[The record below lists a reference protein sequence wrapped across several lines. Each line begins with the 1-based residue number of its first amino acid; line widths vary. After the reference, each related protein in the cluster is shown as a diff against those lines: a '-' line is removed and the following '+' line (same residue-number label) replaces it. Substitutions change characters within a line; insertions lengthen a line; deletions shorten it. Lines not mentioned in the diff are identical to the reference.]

1 MAKVRDPLGNLVETQ
16 EPGKLDTQIVN
27 NKFLDP
33 LGNVV
38 EVEKPI
44 GTNFRF
50 NSTSR
55 KPKEDKEGFIEKYIV
70 DPITAGA
77 AGVGEGAFKLA
88 EGTLSLGT
96 ILVDLGV
103 GSDLTRKVE
112 KYFDDNKILQ
122 ALEDKA
128 DDSWTGTVTSV
139 LTQFGVPGG
148 VALKAANGLIKAR
161 GIGGRLAGKSDF
173 ISRRPNVTKAL
184 LAGVAETA
192 AATSDMGTLGDL
204 IGMGPTQTDDTD
216 DINATGRELAARRL
230 KNKFKFGVEGALG
243 FTLFDNVVFPAGKA
257 LFKNSAPAFTGLL
270 KHVGVNKNNVK
281 FLEFDETLNTN
292 VLKEKS
298 IDEGFQFNKNN
309 ILRWVDKNVLS
320 PFRARGNLPREVFEA
335 NRTKINKL
343 RSVTE
348 RVRVETL
355 DLEKAVQQAID
366 PKIGGTI
373 NQLDKLGMRRREKMM
388 ESIYDFLTSGKFK
401 PKKNVKTGE
410 EIPVFTKELEE
421 GMKEYNIPTELLP
434 YIRNIRGSID
444 NMSDTLAEM
453 PGFTMKNGADFQ
465 NVVANNIG
473 EYMTRS
479 YRLYGSKVERGQWL
493 NTLRNTPEG
502 NEIIGRART
511 YIKNNNPRMSD
522 DAVQLELDNL
532 LAENK
537 ENILGGA
544 ISRVAK
550 FDSEIKKVRQDIPGP
565 LRELLGEVKDPI
577 KQYMR
582 TAAKINTYI
591 ADTNFFNT
599 LLKVGKG
606 KYFFEPPKMLKKK
619 VPEGDIVA
627 EAEALRKPDEVASST
642 TPIGEG
648 GLEFGS
654 TIVSDGPLNG
664 YKTTPE
670 IAKALENISNSKQNA
685 DMLSSLYYKVFLGP
699 KAFTQEAKTTLSPIT
714 HARNVISAAS
724 FTGMNGNFFQNPLRF
739 AEDFKKA
746 YKLVTTRSKSA
757 IESDMGRKYFKNAD
771 EYKEYVKEYTELQEL
786 GIINTSARLGEIT
799 QSLDEVSAGL
809 QNLTEEG
816 KIYTMLRGWGDKTG
830 FNKLRGVAR
839 TAYQAE
845 DDLYKIQNFYSEKR
859 KFTNVY
865 KKEFEKNPEAF
876 AKKYEKEIARVNPT
890 LTKEEALADIM
901 PKPYDMPGEK
911 GLLGES
917 GIDRFVKLKAADTVK
932 NNIPNYD
939 YIGAFGQTLRR
950 LPVGNFVSFPLEIIR
965 TGINTTRQGLKE
977 VLEGNVG
984 MGTTRLA
991 GVATFGLGLGKGL
1004 QEGAQLVAGVSNEQL
1019 NALREYLPEWSKDS
1033 TLIPIKQGN
1042 QLYYI
1047 DFSHTNAYDIL
1058 TQPLRSAMNGFDAAR
1073 DQGQGVLQSFDDGA
1087 IRATSKFL
1095 SPFVE
1100 ESIAFEFMADVFLR
1114 GGESREGRRIWNP
1127 QDSFGNKL
1135 ASTAA
1140 ELLRTASPGSIRQF
1154 ERIYLSGFGK
1164 KDKYNRGYKFLNEA
1178 SGLLGFRIQ
1187 NPFIEDGINFK
1198 VSDNKRALADSKKL
1212 FTSTAYRADATS
1224 GEIVDAYQ
1232 KANDAKLRNDQAL
1245 FKSIQAA
1252 RKLGMSD
1259 REIRKII
1266 GERYSRTEANKL
1278 IRNTF
1283 TPIKVSDFAFERMRE
1298 NSMSRDGSD
1307 VSRSV
1312 RRITNDIYRGLSRTP
1327 IFENPGS
1334 LFENI
1339 INIVPSEPLT
1349 TRPKTADAAPLI
1361 SSAPTTVAPVAP
1373 NVAPLGGTISPGD
1386 RSQLAKS
1393 GDIDITEALVNRG

>member
-1 MAKVRDPLGNLVETQ
+1 MVTATDRFGNPLENIQGSKGT
-16 EPGKLDTQIVN
+16 PIIN
-27 NKFLDP
+27 NKGVDRF
-33 LGNVV
+33 GNPI
-38 EVEKPI
+38 EVEKPM
-44 GTNFRF
+44 GVNFKF
-50 NSTSR
+50 NSTV
-55 KPKEDKEGFIEKYIV
+55 KNPKKEKEEGFIEKYIV

-77 AGVGEGAFKLA
+77 AGVGEGAIKLA
-88 EGTLSLGT
+88 EGTLTLGT
-96 ILVDLGV
+96 ILLDLGV
-103 GSDLTRKVE
+103 GTDVTRKVE

-148 VALKAANGLIKAR
+148 AALKAANVLIKTR
-161 GIGGRLAGKSDF
+161 NIGGKASF
-173 ISRRPNVTKAL
+173 ISRRPNITKAL
-184 LAGVAETA
+184 LAGGAETA

-257 LFKNSAPAFTGLL
+257 LFKGSAPAFTGLL
-270 KHVGVNKNNVK
+270 KHVGVNKNNIK
-281 FLEFDETLNTN
+281 FLEFDPKKNAN

-309 ILRWVDKNVLS
+309 ILRWIDKNVLS
-320 PFRARGNLPREVFEA
+320 PFRARGNLPKEVFEA
-335 NRTKINKL
+335 NREKINKL
-343 RSVTE
+343 RSVAE
-348 RVRVETL
+348 QVRVDTL

-366 PKIGGTI
+366 PRIGGAI

-401 PKKNVKTGE
+401 DKINVKTGAKTPVTTE
-410 EIPVFTKELEE
+410 ELTTA
-421 GMKEYNIPTELLP
+421 MKEFNIPSELLP
-434 YIRNIRGSID
+434 YIQKIRSSID
-444 NMSDTLAEM
+444 GMSDNLAKMDNFTLKDGE
-453 PGFTMKNGADFQ
+453 KFQ
-465 NVVANNIG
+465 KIVAGNIG

-493 NTLRNTPEG
+493 NTLNNTAE
-502 NEIIGRART
+502 GRAIKEKARI
-511 YIKNNNPRMSD
+511 YIKNNNPGMSD
-522 DAVQLELDNL
+522 DMVELELKNL

-537 ENILGGA
+537 ENVLGGA

-550 FDSEIKKVRQDIPGP
+550 FDSEIQKVRQDIPGP

-599 LLKVGKG
+599 LLKKGKG
-606 KYFFEPPKMLKKK
+606 KYFFEPPKVLRKK
-619 VPEGDIVA
+619 VADGDA
-627 EAEALRKPDEVASST
+627 TADDFASST
-642 TPIGEG
+642 VPIGEG

-664 YKTTPE
+664 YRTTPE
-670 IAKALENISNSKQNA
+670 IAKALENISNSRQNA
-685 DMLSSLYYKVFLGP
+685 DTLASLYYKVFLGP

-739 AEDFKKA
+739 AEDMKRA
-746 YKLVTTRSKSA
+746 YKLVTARSKSA

-771 EYKEYVKEYTELQEL
+771 DYKNYVEEYTKLQEL

-799 QSLDEVSAGL
+799 QSLDEISYGL
-809 QNLTEEG
+809 QNLSEEG

-845 DDLYKIQNFYSEKR
+845 DDLYKIQNFYSEQR

-865 KKEFEKNPEAF
+865 QKLYNQNQ
-876 AKKYEKEIARVNPT
+876 AKFIDDYADEIARVNPT
-890 LTKEEALADIM
+890 LTREEALVTM
-901 PKPYDMPGEK
+901 RTKEGF
-911 GLLGES
+911 
-917 GIDRFVKLKAADTVK
+917 DRFIELKAADTVK

-939 YIGAFGQTLRR
+939 YIGAFGQALRR
-950 LPVGNFVSFPLEIIR
+950 LPLGNFVSFPLEIIR
-965 TGINTTRQGLKE
+965 TGVNTTRQGLRE
-977 VLEGNVG
+977 VLDTNTIGI
-984 MGTTRLA
+984 GTTRLA
-991 GVATFGLGLGKGL
+991 GVATFGIALGKGL

-1058 TQPLRSAMNGFDAAR
+1058 TLPLRAAMNGYDAAR
-1073 DQGQGVLQSFDDGA
+1073 DQGQGVIQSFDDA
-1087 IRATSKFL
+1087 VFRAAGKFAA
-1095 SPFVE
+1095 PFVE
-1100 ESIAFEFMADVFLR
+1100 ESIATQFILDVTAR
-1114 GGESREGRRIWNP
+1114 GGQTSTGRRLWNP
-1127 QDSFGNKL
+1127 QDDLGTKVTNTL
-1135 ASTAA
+1135 T
-1140 ELLRTASPGSIRQF
+1140 ELFRTASPGSLAQF
-1154 ERIYLSGFGK
+1154 RRLYLSGFGQ
-1164 KDKYNRGYKFLNEA
+1164 KDQYNRGYKFLNES

-1187 NPFIEDGINFK
+1187 NPFVEDGINFK
-1198 VSDNKRALADSKKL
+1198 ISDNKRAVADSKRL
-1212 FTSTAYRADATS
+1212 FTSVAYRPDATS
-1224 GEIVDAYQ
+1224 AEIVDAYR
-1232 KANDAKLRNDQAL
+1232 KANDAKKRNDQAL
-1245 FKSIQAA
+1245 YKQIRAARILGVSDRKIKSII
-1252 RKLGMSD
+1252 S
-1259 REIRKII
+1259 
-1266 GERYSRTEANKL
+1266 ERYSSTEANRL
-1278 IRNTF
+1278 LRNKF
-1283 TPIKVSDFAFERMRE
+1283 TPIKISDFAYQTMRK
-1298 NSMSRDGSD
+1298 NSMQRDGSD
-1307 VSRSV
+1307 VSRPV
-1312 RRITNDIYRGLSRTP
+1312 RTISNGLYRGLSNTTL
-1327 IFENPGS
+1327 FDNPNN
-1334 LFENI
+1334 LFDNI

-1349 TRPKTADAAPLI
+1349 TRPKTSDAAPLI
-1361 SSAPTTVAPVAP
+1361 SSAPTVTAPIAP
-1373 NVAPLGGTISPGD
+1373 NVAPLGGITSQSD

-1393 GDIDITEALVNRG
+1393 GDIDITEAIVNRG

>member
-1 MAKVRDPLGNLVETQ
+1 MGKIFDPLGNPVETQ
-16 EPGKLDTQIVN
+16 KFGQLSTGVIN
-27 NKFLDP
+27 NKKVDP
-33 LGNVV
+33 LGNVI
-38 EVEKPI
+38 EVEKSS
-44 GTNFRF
+44 GQNYKF
-50 NSTSR
+50 NSSSR
-55 KPKEDKEGFIEKYIV
+55 NPKKEGIIEKYVI

-77 AGVGEGAFKLA
+77 AGVGEGAFKLV

-103 GSDLTRKVE
+103 GTDLTRKVE

-139 LTQFGVPGG
+139 LTQFGVPGA
-148 VALKAANGLIKAR
+148 VALKAANGLIKMR
-161 GIGGRLAGKSDF
+161 NIGGKASF
-173 ISRRPNVTKAL
+173 VSRRPNVTKAL
-184 LAGVAETA
+184 IAGGAETA

-204 IGMGPTQTDDTD
+204 IGMGPTQTDDND
-216 DINATGRELAARRL
+216 DINATGRDLALRRL

-243 FTLFDNVVFPAGKA
+243 FTLFDNVIFPVGKT
-257 LFKNSAPAFTGLL
+257 LFKNSAPAFTGML
-270 KHVGVNKNNVK
+270 KHVGVNKNNIK
-281 FLEFDETLNTN
+281 FLEFDATKNAN

-309 ILRWVDKNVLS
+309 ILRWVDKNILS
-320 PFRARGNLPREVFEA
+320 PFRARGNLPQDVFEA
-335 NRTKINKL
+335 NRIKINTL
-343 RSVTE
+343 RKVAE
-348 RVRVETL
+348 KVRIETL

-366 PKIGGTI
+366 PKGGGVL
-373 NQLDKLGMRRREKMM
+373 NQLDKLGMRRREDLM
-388 ESIYDFLTSGKFK
+388 ETIYDFLTSGKMK
-401 PKKNVKTGE
+401 PKINVKTGE
-410 EIPVFTKELEE
+410 KIPLTTKELQEAI
-421 GMKEYNIPTELLP
+421 KTTKIPPELLP
-434 YIRNIRGSID
+434 YIQKIRNSID
-444 NMSDTLAEM
+444 EMSTSLSEM
-453 PGFTMKNGADFQ
+453 PGFTMKGGKEFQ
-465 NVVANNIG
+465 DVVAANIG

-479 YRLYGSKVERGQWL
+479 YRLKGTKVERGQWL

-502 NEIIGRART
+502 NEIIERART
-511 YIKNNNPRMSD
+511 YIKNNNKNMSD
-522 DAVQLELDNL
+522 DMVEEELQSLLRETNETVIDESIVNL
-532 LAENK
+532 TK
-537 ENILGGA
+537 YDTA
-544 ISRVAK
+544 IQQTR
-550 FDSEIKKVRQDIPGP
+550 DQIPGE

-599 LLKVGKG
+599 LLKKGEG
-606 KYFFEPPKMLKKK
+606 KYFFPAPKQLRGETVTN
-619 VPEGDIVA
+619 VPA
-627 EAEALRKPDEVASST
+627 
-642 TPIGEG
+642 GEG

-664 YKTTPE
+664 YRTTPE
-670 IAKALENISNSKQNA
+670 ISKALENISSSKKNA
-685 DMLSSLYYKVFLGP
+685 DNLASLYYKVFLGP

-739 AEDFKKA
+739 AEDFKRA
-746 YKLVTTRSKSA
+746 YKLVTARSKSA

-771 EYKEYVKEYTELQEL
+771 DYKNYVDEYMELQEL

-845 DDLYKIQNFYSEKR
+845 DDLYKIQNFYSEQR

-865 KKEFEKNPEAF
+865 QKMYNSNQ
-876 AKKYEKEIARVNPT
+876 AKFIDDYADEIARVNPT
-890 LTKEEALADIM
+890 LTREEALATM
-901 PKPYDMPGEK
+901 RTREGF
-911 GLLGES
+911 
-917 GIDRFVKLKAADTVK
+917 DRFIKLKAADTVK

-977 VLEGNVG
+977 VLDPNTVG
-984 MGTTRLA
+984 IGTTRLA
-991 GVATFGLGLGKGL
+991 GVATFGIGLGKGL

-1058 TQPLRSAMNGFDAAR
+1058 TQPLRSAMNGYDAAR
-1073 DQGQGVLQSFDDGA
+1073 DQGQNTLQSFDDAA

-1095 SPFVE
+1095 SPFIE
-1100 ESIAFEFMADVFLR
+1100 ESIAFSFIGDVFLR
-1114 GGESREGRRIWNP
+1114 GGETRDGRRLWNP
-1127 QDSFGNKL
+1127 EDSFGNKL
-1135 ASTAA
+1135 SATAA
-1140 ELLRTASPGSIRQF
+1140 EALKTASPGSLPAFHRL
-1154 ERIYLSGFGK
+1154 YLSGIGK
-1164 KDKYNRGYKFLNEA
+1164 KDQYNRGYKFLNEA
-1178 SGLLGFRIQ
+1178 TGLLGFRIQ
-1187 NPFIEDGINFK
+1187 NPFVQDGINFK
-1198 VSDNKRALADSKKL
+1198 ISDNKKAVADSKRL
-1212 FTSTAYRADATS
+1212 FTSVAYRADATS
-1224 GEIVDAYQ
+1224 AEIIDAYN
-1232 KANDAKLRNDQAL
+1232 KANEAKKRNDQTL
-1245 FKSIQAA
+1245 FKSIEAA
-1252 RKLGMSD
+1252 RILGLSERD
-1259 REIRKII
+1259 IRKTV
-1266 GERYSRTEANKL
+1266 GERYSRTESNKL
-1278 IRNTF
+1278 LRNRF
-1283 TPIKVSDFAFERMRE
+1283 TPIRISDFAYQTMRK
-1298 NSMSRDGSD
+1298 NSIARDGSD
-1307 VSRSV
+1307 VSRV
-1312 RRITNDIYRGLSRTP
+1312 IRRIATGVYNGLSRTP
-1327 IFENPGS
+1327 IFDNPDT

-1361 SSAPTTVAPVAP
+1361 SSAPTTVAPIAP
-1373 NVAPLGGTISPGD
+1373 NVPSLGGTISPGD

-1393 GDIDITEALVNRG
+1393 GDIDITEALVRRS

>member
-1 MAKVRDPLGNLVETQ
+1 MVKIFDPSGNLVETVSSQ
-16 EPGKLDTQIVN
+16 DKSTDIINNKKLD
-27 NKFLDP
+27 P
-33 LGNVV
+33 SGNLV
-38 EVEKPI
+38 EVEKPM
-44 GTNFRF
+44 GVNFKF
-50 NSTSR
+50 NSTT
-55 KPKEDKEGFIEKYIV
+55 KNPKKEKEEGFFEKYIA

-77 AGVGEGAFKLA
+77 AGIGEGAFKLA
-88 EGTLSLGT
+88 EGTLTLGT
-96 ILVDLGV
+96 ILLDLGV
-103 GSDLTRKVE
+103 GTDVTRKVE

-161 GIGGRLAGKSDF
+161 NIGGKTGF

-184 LAGVAETA
+184 LAGGAETA

-216 DINATGRELAARRL
+216 DINATGRELAAKRL
-230 KNKFKFGVEGALG
+230 ANKFKFGVEGALG

-257 LFKNSAPAFTGLL
+257 LFKGSAPAFTGML
-270 KHVGVNKNNVK
+270 KHIGVNKNNIK
-281 FLEFDETLNTN
+281 FLEFDPEKNAN
-292 VLKEKS
+292 VLKEKA

-320 PFRARGNLPREVFEA
+320 PFRARGSLPKEVFEA
-335 NRTKINKL
+335 NREKINKL
-343 RSVTE
+343 RSVAE
-348 RVRVETL
+348 QVRVDTL

-366 PKIGGTI
+366 PRIGGAI

-401 PKKNVKTGE
+401 DKINVKTGAKTPVTTE
-410 EIPVFTKELEE
+410 ELTTA
-421 GMKEYNIPTELLP
+421 MKEFNIPSELLP
-434 YIRNIRGSID
+434 YIQKIRSSID
-444 NMSDTLAEM
+444 GMSDNLAKMDNFTLKDGE
-453 PGFTMKNGADFQ
+453 KFQ
-465 NVVANNIG
+465 KIVAGNIG

-493 NTLRNTPEG
+493 NTLNNTAE
-502 NEIIGRART
+502 GRAIKEKARI
-511 YIKNNNPRMSD
+511 YIKNNNPGMSD
-522 DAVQLELDNL
+522 DMIEVELKNL

-537 ENILGGA
+537 ENVLGGA

-550 FDSEIKKVRQDIPGP
+550 FDSEIQKVRQDIPGP

-599 LLKVGKG
+599 LLKKGKG
-606 KYFFEPPKMLKKK
+606 KYFFEPPKVLRKK
-619 VPEGDIVA
+619 VADGDA
-627 EAEALRKPDEVASST
+627 TADDFASST
-642 TPIGEG
+642 VPIGEG

-654 TIVSDGPLNG
+654 TIISDGPLNG

-685 DMLSSLYYKVFLGP
+685 DTLASLYYKVFLGP

-739 AEDFKKA
+739 AEDMKRA
-746 YKLVTTRSKSA
+746 YKLVTARSKSA

-771 EYKEYVKEYTELQEL
+771 EYKKYVDEYTELQEL

-799 QSLDEVSAGL
+799 QSLDEISYGL
-809 QNLTEEG
+809 QNLSEEG

-845 DDLYKIQNFYSEKR
+845 DDLYKIQNFYSEQR

-865 KKEFEKNPEAF
+865 QKMYNQNQ
-876 AKKYEKEIARVNPT
+876 AKFIDDYADEIARVNPT
-890 LTKEEALADIM
+890 LTREEALATM
-901 PKPYDMPGEK
+901 RTEK
-911 GLLGES
+911 GF
-917 GIDRFVKLKAADTVK
+917 DRFIKLKAADTVK

-939 YIGAFGQTLRR
+939 YIGAFGQALRR
-950 LPVGNFVSFPLEIIR
+950 LPLGNFVSFPLEIIR
-965 TGINTTRQGLKE
+965 TGVNTTRQGLRE
-977 VLEGNVG
+977 VLDPSGKLVG
-984 MGTTRLA
+984 IGTTRLA
-991 GVATFGLGLGKGL
+991 GVATFGIGLGKGL

-1058 TQPLRSAMNGFDAAR
+1058 TLPLRAAMNGYDAAR
-1073 DQGQGVLQSFDDGA
+1073 DQGQGVIQSFDDA
-1087 IRATSKFL
+1087 VFRAAGKFAA
-1095 SPFVE
+1095 PFVE
-1100 ESIAFEFMADVFLR
+1100 ESIATQFILDVTAR
-1114 GGESREGRRIWNP
+1114 GGETSTGRRLWNP
-1127 QDSFGNKL
+1127 QDDLGTKVTNTL
-1135 ASTAA
+1135 T
-1140 ELLRTASPGSIRQF
+1140 ELFRTASPGSLAQF
-1154 ERIYLSGFGK
+1154 RRLYLSGFGQ
-1164 KDKYNRGYKFLNEA
+1164 KDQYNRGYKFLNES

-1187 NPFIEDGINFK
+1187 NPFVEDGINFK
-1198 VSDNKRALADSKKL
+1198 ISDNKRAVADSKRL
-1212 FTSTAYRADATS
+1212 FTSVAYKPNATS
-1224 GEIVDAYQ
+1224 AEIIDAYN
-1232 KANDAKLRNDQAL
+1232 KANDAKKRNDQAL
-1245 FKSIQAA
+1245 FKQIQAA
-1252 RKLGMSD
+1252 RILGVGD
-1259 REIRKII
+1259 RQIKKII
-1266 GERYSRTEANKL
+1266 GERYSATESRKL
-1278 IRNTF
+1278 LRNQF
-1283 TPIKVSDFAFERMRE
+1283 TPIKVSDFAFQTMKK
-1298 NSMSRDGSD
+1298 NSMTRDGSD
-1307 VSRSV
+1307 ISRVV
-1312 RRITNDIYRGLSRTP
+1312 RRITNDIYRGQSRTTL
-1327 IFENPGS
+1327 FDNPS
-1334 LFENI
+1334 NLFDNI

-1349 TRPKTADAAPLI
+1349 TRPKTSDAAPLI
-1361 SSAPTTVAPVAP
+1361 SSAPTVTTPIAP
-1373 NVAPLGGTISPGD
+1373 NVVPAGGTISQTD

-1393 GDIDITEALVNRG
+1393 GNIDITEALVNRG

>member
-1 MAKVRDPLGNLVETQ
+1 MVTATDRFGNPLENIEGSKGTPVINNRRVDRFGNPIEVQ
-16 EPGKLDTQIVN
+16 KQIGGN
-27 NKFLDP
+27 FKFD
-33 LGNVV
+33 
-38 EVEKPI
+38 
-44 GTNFRF
+44 
-50 NSTSR
+50 STSR
-55 KPKEDKEGFIEKYIV
+55 TPKKDNDEGFIEKYIV
-70 DPITAGA
+70 DPVTAGV

-88 EGTLSLGT
+88 EGTLTLGT
-96 ILVDLGV
+96 MLLDLGV
-103 GSDLTRKVE
+103 GSDVTRKVE

-139 LTQFGVPGG
+139 LTQFGIPGTA
-148 VALKAANGLIKAR
+148 ALKVANGLIKAR
-161 GIGGRLAGKSDF
+161 NIGGKTSF
-173 ISRRPNVTKAL
+173 ITRRPNVTKAVI
-184 LAGVAETA
+184 AGGAEAA

-204 IGMGPTQTDDTD
+204 IGMGPTQTDDSD
-216 DINATGRELAARRL
+216 DFNMTGRELAARRL
-230 KNKFKFGVEGALG
+230 KNKFKFGIEGALG
-243 FTLFDNVVFPAGKA
+243 LTLFDNVIFPAGKA
-257 LFKNSAPAFTGLL
+257 LFKGTAPAFTGML
-270 KHVGVNKNNVK
+270 KHVGVNKNNIK
-281 FLEFDETLNTN
+281 FLEFDASKNAN

-298 IDEGFQFNKNN
+298 IEEGFQFNKNN
-309 ILRWVDKNVLS
+309 ILRWVDKNILS
-320 PFRARGNLPREVFEA
+320 PFRARGNLPQDVFEA
-335 NRTKINKL
+335 NRTKINSL
-343 RSVTE
+343 RSVAE

-355 DLEKAVQQAID
+355 DLEKAVQAAID
-366 PKIGGTI
+366 PKVGGLK
-373 NQLDKLGMRRREKMM
+373 NQLDKRGLKGREDLM
-388 ESIYDFLTSGKFK
+388 SDIYDFLTNKSMKTK
-401 PKKNVKTGE
+401 INVKDAS
-410 EIPVFTKELEE
+410 K
-421 GMKEYNIPTELLP
+421 NIPLTDIELKNAIAKTDIPPELLP
-434 YIRNIRGSID
+434 QIKKIRDSID
-444 NMSDTLAEM
+444 EMSSSLSEM
-453 PGFTMKNGADFQ
+453 PNFTLKGGQDFQ
-465 NVVANNIG
+465 HVVAANIG

-479 YRLYGSKVERGQWL
+479 YKMFGTKMERGQWL

-502 NEIIGRART
+502 KDIIERART
-511 YIKNNNPRMSD
+511 YIKNNNKDLSD
-522 DAVQLELDNL
+522 DMVEAELESL
-532 LAENK
+532 LRETDEVK
-537 ENILGGA
+537 IGDA
-544 ISRVAK
+544 ISNIAK
-550 FDSEIKKVRQDIPGP
+550 FDSAIKQTREQIPGE
-565 LRELLGEVKDPI
+565 LRELLGEIKDPI

-599 LLKVGKG
+599 LLKKGKN
-606 KYFFEPPKMLKKK
+606 KYFFEPPKQLRDETVTN
-619 VPEGDIVA
+619 VPA
-627 EAEALRKPDEVASST
+627 
-642 TPIGEG
+642 GEG

-654 TIVSDGPLNG
+654 TIISDGPLNG
-664 YKTTPE
+664 YRTTPE
-670 IAKALENISNSKQNA
+670 IAKALENVSSSKKNA
-685 DMLSSLYYKVFLGP
+685 DNLASLYYKVFLGP

-724 FTGMNGNFFQNPLRF
+724 FTGMNGNFFQNPMRF
-739 AEDFKKA
+739 AEDFKRA

-757 IESDMGRKYFKNAD
+757 IESDMGRKYFKNSD
-771 EYKEYVKEYTELQEL
+771 DYKNYVDEYTELQEL

-816 KIYTMLRGWGDKTG
+816 KIYTMLRGWGDKSG

-845 DDLYKIQNFYSEKR
+845 DDLYKIQNFYSEQR

-865 KKEFEKNPEAF
+865 QKMYNSNQ
-876 AKKYEKEIARVNPT
+876 AKFVDDYADEIARVNPS
-890 LTKEEALADIM
+890 LTREEALATM
-901 PKPYDMPGEK
+901 RTKEGF
-911 GLLGES
+911 
-917 GIDRFVKLKAADTVK
+917 DRFIKLKAADTVK

-977 VLEGNVG
+977 VLDPNTVG
-984 MGTTRLA
+984 IGTTRLA

-1004 QEGAQLVAGVSNEQL
+1004 QEGAQLVSGVSNEQL

-1058 TQPLRSAMNGFDAAR
+1058 TQPLRSAMNGYDAAR

-1114 GGESREGRRIWNP
+1114 GGETREGRRLWNP

-1135 ASTAA
+1135 AATAA
-1140 ELLRTASPGSIRQF
+1140 EALRTASPGSIRQF

-1187 NPFIEDGINFK
+1187 NPFIQDGINFK
-1198 VSDNKRALADSKKL
+1198 ISDNKRTLADSKRL

-1224 GEIVDAYQ
+1224 AEIVDAYQ
-1232 KANDAKLRNDQAL
+1232 KANDAKLRNDQTL
-1245 FKSIQAA
+1245 FKSIDAA
-1252 RKLGMSD
+1252 RKLGMGE
-1259 REIRKII
+1259 REIRAIVR
-1266 GERYSRTEANKL
+1266 ERYSNTEATKL
-1278 IRNTF
+1278 LRNTF
-1283 TPIKVSDFAFERMRE
+1283 TPIKVSDFAFQRMRE

-1307 VSRSV
+1307 ISRAV

-1327 IFENPGS
+1327 IFENPDS

>member
-1 MAKVRDPLGNLVETQ
+1 MVTQTDRFGNPIGGQPQPTES
-16 EPGKLDTQIVN
+16 PIIN
-27 NKFLDP
+27 NKKVDRF
-33 LGNVV
+33 GNSI
-38 EVEKPI
+38 EVDRSI
-44 GTNFRF
+44 GTNFKF

-55 KPKEDKEGFIEKYIV
+55 TPKDDDEGFFEKYIA
-70 DPITAGA
+70 DPITAGV
-77 AGVGEGAFKLA
+77 AGVGEGAIKLA

-103 GSDLTRKVE
+103 GTDLTRKVE
-112 KYFDDNKILQ
+112 KYFDENKILQ

-148 VALKAANGLIKAR
+148 AALKAANVLIKAR
-161 GIGGRLAGKSDF
+161 NIGGKTSF

-184 LAGVAETA
+184 LAGGAETA

-204 IGMGPTQTDDTD
+204 IGMGPTQTDKTD
-216 DINATGRELAARRL
+216 DINATGRELAAKRL
-230 KNKFKFGVEGALG
+230 VNKFKFGVEGALG
-243 FTLFDNVVFPAGKA
+243 FTLFDNVVFPVGKA
-257 LFKNSAPAFTGLL
+257 LFKGSAPAFTGML
-270 KHVGVNKNNVK
+270 KHVGVNKNNVQ
-281 FLEFDETLNTN
+281 FLEFDEALNKN
-292 VLKEKS
+292 VLKEKA

-309 ILRWVDKNVLS
+309 ILRWVDKNILS
-320 PFRARGNLPREVFEA
+320 PFRARGNLPQDVFEA
-335 NRTKINKL
+335 NRIKINTL
-343 RSVTE
+343 RKVAE
-348 RVRVETL
+348 KVRLETL

-366 PKIGGTI
+366 PRIGGAI

-401 PKKNVKTGE
+401 QKVDVKTGAKT
-410 EIPVFTKELEE
+410 PMTAKELEE
-421 GMKEYNIPTELLP
+421 VMKGYDIPSELLP
-434 YIRNIRGSID
+434 YIQKIRNSID
-444 NMSDTLAEM
+444 EMSGSLSEM
-453 PGFTMKNGADFQ
+453 PGFTLKNGKEFQ
-465 NVVANNIG
+465 DVVAANIG

-479 YRLYGSKVERGQWL
+479 YRLYGSKTERGQWL
-493 NTLRNTPEG
+493 NTLNNTPEG
-502 NEIIGRART
+502 QAIKEKARI
-511 YIKNNNPRMSD
+511 YIRNNNPGMSD
-522 DAVQLELDNL
+522 DMVELEIKNL

-537 ENILGGA
+537 EDVLGGA

-550 FDSEIKKVRQDIPGP
+550 FDSEIKKVRNEIPGE

-599 LLKVGKG
+599 LLKKGKG
-606 KYFFEPPKMLKKK
+606 KYFFEPPKILRKK
-619 VPEGDIVA
+619 VPEGDAVA
-627 EAEALRKPDEVASST
+627 KEGDEFTSAT
-642 TPIGEG
+642 TPVGEG

-654 TIVSDGPLNG
+654 TIISDGPLNG
-664 YKTTPE
+664 YKTTPQ
-670 IAKALENISNSKQNA
+670 IADALKNISNSKQNA
-685 DMLSSLYYKVFLGP
+685 DNLAELYYKVFLGP

-739 AEDFKKA
+739 AEDFKRA
-746 YKLVTTRSKSA
+746 YKLVTARSKSA

-771 EYKEYVKEYTELQEL
+771 DYKNYVDEYMELQEL

-845 DDLYKIQNFYSEKR
+845 DDLYKIQNFYSEQR

-865 KKEFEKNPEAF
+865 QKMYNSNQ
-876 AKKYEKEIARVNPT
+876 AKFIDDYADEIARVNPS
-890 LTKEEALADIM
+890 LTREEALATM
-901 PKPYDMPGEK
+901 RTKEGF
-911 GLLGES
+911 
-917 GIDRFVKLKAADTVK
+917 DRFVKLKAADTVK

-939 YIGAFGQTLRR
+939 YIGSFGQMLRR

-965 TGINTTRQGLKE
+965 TGFNTTRQGLKE
-977 VLEGNVG
+977 VLDPNTVG
-984 MGTTRLA
+984 IGTTRLA
-991 GVATFGLGLGKGL
+991 GVATFGIGLGKGL

-1058 TQPLRSAMNGFDAAR
+1058 TQPLRSAMNGYDAAR
-1073 DQGQGVLQSFDDGA
+1073 DQGQNALQSFDDAA

-1095 SPFVE
+1095 APFME
-1100 ESIAFEFMADVFLR
+1100 ESIAFSFIGDVFLR
-1114 GGESREGRRIWNP
+1114 GGETRDGRRLWNP
-1127 QDSFGNKL
+1127 EDSFGNKL
-1135 ASTAA
+1135 SATAA
-1140 ELLRTASPGSIRQF
+1140 EALKTASPGSLPAFHRL
-1154 ERIYLSGFGK
+1154 YLSGIGK
-1164 KDKYNRGYKFLNEA
+1164 KDQYNRGYKFLNEA
-1178 SGLLGFRIQ
+1178 TGLLGFRIQ
-1187 NPFIEDGINFK
+1187 NPFVEDGINFK
-1198 VSDNKRALADSKKL
+1198 ISDNKRALANSKRL
-1212 FTSTAYRADATS
+1212 FTSVAYRADATS
-1224 GEIVDAYQ
+1224 AEIVDAYS
-1232 KANDAKLRNDQAL
+1232 KANEAKLRNDQTL
-1245 FKSIQAA
+1245 FKSIEAA
-1252 RKLGMSD
+1252 RKLGVN
-1259 REIRKII
+1259 EKQIRKIV
-1266 GERYSRTEANKL
+1266 GERYSSSEARKL
-1278 IRNTF
+1278 IRNQF
-1283 TPIKVSDFAFERMRE
+1283 TPIKVSDFAFKTMRD
-1298 NSMSRDGSD
+1298 NSKTRDGSD
-1307 VSRSV
+1307 VSRVV
-1312 RRITNDIYRGLSRTP
+1312 RRITNDIYRGLRRTP
-1327 IFENPGS
+1327 IFDNPDT

-1361 SSAPTTVAPVAP
+1361 SSAPTVTTPIAP
-1373 NVAPLGGTISPGD
+1373 NVIPAGGTISPGD

>member
-1 MAKVRDPLGNLVETQ
+1 MGKIFDPLGNPVETQ
-16 EPGKLDTQIVN
+16 EFGNLSTGVIN
-27 NKFLDP
+27 NKKVDP
-33 LGNVV
+33 LGNVI
-38 EVEKPI
+38 EVEKSL
-44 GTNFRF
+44 GQNYRF
-50 NSTSR
+50 NSSSR
-55 KPKEDKEGFIEKYIV
+55 DPKKEGIIEKYIV

-77 AGVGEGAFKLA
+77 AGVGEGAFKLV

-103 GSDLTRKVE
+103 GTDLTRKVE

-148 VALKAANGLIKAR
+148 VALKAANGLIKMR
-161 GIGGRLAGKSDF
+161 NIGGKASF
-173 ISRRPNVTKAL
+173 VSRRPNVTKAL
-184 LAGVAETA
+184 IAGGAETA

-204 IGMGPTQTDDTD
+204 IGMGPTQTDDND
-216 DINATGRELAARRL
+216 DINATGRDLALRRL

-243 FTLFDNVVFPAGKA
+243 FTLFDNVIFPVGKT
-257 LFKNSAPAFTGLL
+257 LFKGSAPAFTGML
-270 KHVGVNKNNVK
+270 KHVGVNKNNIK
-281 FLEFDETLNTN
+281 FLEFDATKNAN

-309 ILRWVDKNVLS
+309 ILRWVDKNILS
-320 PFRARGNLPREVFEA
+320 PFRARGNLPQDVFEA
-335 NRTKINKL
+335 NRTKINTL
-343 RSVTE
+343 RKVAE
-348 RVRVETL
+348 KVRVETL

-366 PKIGGTI
+366 PKGGGVL
-373 NQLDKLGMRRREKMM
+373 NQLDKLGMRRREDLM
-388 ESIYDFLTSGKFK
+388 ETIYDFLTSGKMK
-401 PKKNVKTGE
+401 SKINVKTGE
-410 EIPVFTKELEE
+410 KIPLTTKELQEAI
-421 GMKEYNIPTELLP
+421 KTTKIPPELLP
-434 YIRNIRGSID
+434 YIQKIRNSID
-444 NMSDTLAEM
+444 EMSTSLSEM
-453 PGFTMKNGADFQ
+453 PGFTMKGGKEFQ
-465 NVVANNIG
+465 DVVAANIG

-479 YRLYGSKVERGQWL
+479 YRLKGTKVERSQWL

-502 NEIIGRART
+502 NEIIERART
-511 YIKNNNPRMSD
+511 YIKNNNKNMSD
-522 DAVQLELDNL
+522 DMVEEELESLLRETNETVIDDSIVNL
-532 LAENK
+532 TK
-537 ENILGGA
+537 YDTA
-544 ISRVAK
+544 IKQTR
-550 FDSEIKKVRQDIPGP
+550 DQIPGE

-599 LLKVGKG
+599 LLKKGKG
-606 KYFFEPPKMLKKK
+606 KYFFEAPKQLRGETVTN
-619 VPEGDIVA
+619 VPA
-627 EAEALRKPDEVASST
+627 
-642 TPIGEG
+642 GEG

-664 YKTTPE
+664 FRTTPE
-670 IAKALENISNSKQNA
+670 ISKALENISSSKKNA
-685 DMLSSLYYKVFLGP
+685 DNLASLYYKVFLAP

-739 AEDFKKA
+739 AEDFKRA
-746 YKLVTTRSKSA
+746 YKLVTARSKSA
-757 IESDMGRKYFKNAD
+757 IESDMGRKYFKNSDDYKNYVD
-771 EYKEYVKEYTELQEL
+771 EYMELQEL

-845 DDLYKIQNFYSEKR
+845 DDLYKIQNFYSEQR

-865 KKEFEKNPEAF
+865 QKMYNSNQ
-876 AKKYEKEIARVNPT
+876 AKFIDDYADEIARVNPT
-890 LTKEEALADIM
+890 LTREEALATM
-901 PKPYDMPGEK
+901 RTKEGF
-911 GLLGES
+911 
-917 GIDRFVKLKAADTVK
+917 DRFIKLKAADTVK

-977 VLEGNVG
+977 VLDPNTVG
-984 MGTTRLA
+984 IGTTRLA
-991 GVATFGLGLGKGL
+991 GVATFGIGLGKGL

-1058 TQPLRSAMNGFDAAR
+1058 TQPLRSAMNGYDAAR
-1073 DQGQGVLQSFDDGA
+1073 DQGQNTLQSFDDAA

-1095 SPFVE
+1095 SPFIE
-1100 ESIAFEFMADVFLR
+1100 ESIAFSFIGDVFLR
-1114 GGESREGRRIWNP
+1114 GGETRDGRRLWNP
-1127 QDSFGNKL
+1127 EDSFGNKL
-1135 ASTAA
+1135 AATATEA
-1140 ELLRTASPGSIRQF
+1140 LKTASPGSLPAFHRL
-1154 ERIYLSGFGK
+1154 YLSGIGK
-1164 KDKYNRGYKFLNEA
+1164 KDQYNRGYKFLNEA
-1178 SGLLGFRIQ
+1178 TGLLGFRIQ
-1187 NPFIEDGINFK
+1187 NPFVQDGINFK
-1198 VSDNKRALADSKKL
+1198 ISDNKKAVADSKRL
-1212 FTSTAYRADATS
+1212 FTSVAYRADSTS
-1224 GEIVDAYQ
+1224 AEIIDAYN
-1232 KANDAKLRNDQAL
+1232 KANEAKKRNDQTL
-1245 FKSIQAA
+1245 FKSIEAA
-1252 RKLGMSD
+1252 RILGLSERD
-1259 REIRKII
+1259 IRRTV
-1266 GERYSRTEANKL
+1266 GERYSATESNKL
-1278 IRNTF
+1278 LRNRF
-1283 TPIKVSDFAFERMRE
+1283 TPIKISDFAYQTMRK
-1298 NSMSRDGSD
+1298 NSIARDGSD
-1307 VSRSV
+1307 VSRV
-1312 RRITNDIYRGLSRTP
+1312 IRRIATGIYNGLSRTP
-1327 IFENPGS
+1327 IFDNPDT

-1361 SSAPTTVAPVAP
+1361 SSAPTVTTPIAP
-1373 NVAPLGGTISPGD
+1373 NVPSLGGTISPGD

>member
-1 MAKVRDPLGNLVETQ
+1 MGKIFDPLGNPVETQ
-16 EPGKLDTQIVN
+16 KFGQLSTGVIN
-27 NKFLDP
+27 NKKVDP
-33 LGNVV
+33 LGNVI
-38 EVEKPI
+38 EVERSSGQNYK
-44 GTNFRF
+44 F
-50 NSTSR
+50 NSSSR
-55 KPKEDKEGFIEKYIV
+55 DPKKEGIIEKYIV
-70 DPITAGA
+70 DPITAGV
-77 AGVGEGAFKLA
+77 AGIGEGAFKLA

-103 GSDLTRKVE
+103 GTDLTRKVE

-139 LTQFGVPGG
+139 LTQFGVPGA
-148 VALKAANGLIKAR
+148 VALKAANGLIKMR
-161 GIGGRLAGKSDF
+161 NIGGKASF
-173 ISRRPNVTKAL
+173 VSRRPNVTKAL
-184 LAGVAETA
+184 IAGGAETA

-204 IGMGPTQTDDTD
+204 IGMGPTQTDKNE
-216 DINATGRELAARRL
+216 DINATGRDLALRRL

-243 FTLFDNVVFPAGKA
+243 FTLFDNVIFPVGKT
-257 LFKNSAPAFTGLL
+257 LFKGSAPAFTGML
-270 KHVGVNKNNVK
+270 KHVGVNKNNIK
-281 FLEFDETLNTN
+281 FLEFDAKKNAN
-292 VLKEKS
+292 VLKETS

-309 ILRWVDKNVLS
+309 ILRWIDKNVLS
-320 PFRARGNLPREVFEA
+320 PFRARGNLPQDVFEA
-335 NRTKINKL
+335 NRTKINTL
-343 RSVTE
+343 RSVAE

-355 DLEKAVQQAID
+355 DLEKAVQEAID
-366 PKIGGTI
+366 PAVGGLK
-373 NQLDKLGMRRREKMM
+373 NQLDARGLRKREDLM
-388 ESIYDFLTSGKFK
+388 SDIYDFLTSKKMK
-401 PKKNVKTGE
+401 PKIDVKDPSKKIPLTTE
-410 EIPVFTKELEE
+410 ELQTAIKET
-421 GMKEYNIPTELLP
+421 NIPPELLP
-434 YIRNIRGSID
+434 YIQKIRNSID
-444 NMSDTLAEM
+444 EMSNSLSNI
-453 PGFTMKNGADFQ
+453 PNFKLKGGADFQ
-465 NVVANNIG
+465 EVVAANVG

-479 YRLYGSKVERGQWL
+479 YKLFGTKPERTQWL

-502 NEIIGRART
+502 AEIINRART
-511 YIKNNNPRMSD
+511 YIKNNNKNMSD
-522 DAVQLELDNL
+522 DMIEEELESL
-532 LAENK
+532 LREVDEVKVGDAIT
-537 ENILGGA
+537 NI
-544 ISRVAK
+544 AK
-550 FDSEIKKVRQDIPGP
+550 FDNAIKQTREQIPGE

-591 ADTNFFNT
+591 ADTNFYNT
-599 LLKVGKG
+599 LLKKGKG
-606 KYFFEPPKMLKKK
+606 KYFFEAPKQLRGETVTN
-619 VPEGDIVA
+619 VPA
-627 EAEALRKPDEVASST
+627 
-642 TPIGEG
+642 GEG

-654 TIVSDGPLNG
+654 TIISDGPLNG
-664 YKTTPE
+664 YRTTPE
-670 IAKALENISNSKQNA
+670 IAKALENVSNSKKNA
-685 DMLSSLYYKVFLGP
+685 DNLASLYYKVFLAP

-724 FTGMNGNFFQNPLRF
+724 FTGMNGNFFQNPMRF
-739 AEDFKKA
+739 AEDFKRA
-746 YKLVTTRSKSA
+746 YNLVTARSKSA
-757 IESDMGRKYFKNAD
+757 IESDMGRKYFKNSD
-771 EYKEYVKEYTELQEL
+771 DYKKYVDEYTELQEL

-845 DDLYKIQNFYSEKR
+845 DDLYKIQNFYSEQR

-865 KKEFEKNPEAF
+865 KKLYDQNPEKF
-876 AKKYEKEIARVNPT
+876 VKDFGDEIARVNPS
-890 LTKEEALADIM
+890 LTKEEAILEFLRKDADGNSIGFDEFI
-901 PKPYDMPGEK
+901 K
-911 GLLGES
+911 
-917 GIDRFVKLKAADTVK
+917 FKAADTVK

-977 VLEGNVG
+977 VLDPSGKLVG
-984 MGTTRLA
+984 VGTTRLA
-991 GVATFGLGLGKGL
+991 GVATFGIGLGKGL

-1058 TQPLRSAMNGFDAAR
+1058 TQPLRSAMNGYDAAR
-1073 DQGQGVLQSFDDGA
+1073 DQGQNTLQSFDDAA

-1095 SPFVE
+1095 SPFIE
-1100 ESIAFEFMADVFLR
+1100 ESIAFSFIGDVFLR
-1114 GGESREGRRIWNP
+1114 GGETREGRRLWNP
-1127 QDSFGNKL
+1127 EDSFGNKL
-1135 ASTAA
+1135 AATAA
-1140 ELLRTASPGSIRQF
+1140 EALRTASPGSIRQF

-1187 NPFIEDGINFK
+1187 NPFVQDGINFK
-1198 VSDNKRALADSKKL
+1198 ISDNKKAVADSKRL
-1212 FTSTAYRADATS
+1212 FTSVAYRADATS
-1224 GEIVDAYQ
+1224 AEIIDAYN
-1232 KANDAKLRNDQAL
+1232 KANEAKKRNDQTL
-1245 FKSIQAA
+1245 FKSIEAA
-1252 RKLGMSD
+1252 RILGLSERD
-1259 REIRKII
+1259 IRRTV
-1266 GERYSRTEANKL
+1266 GERYSATESNKL
-1278 IRNTF
+1278 LRNRF
-1283 TPIKVSDFAFERMRE
+1283 TPIRISDFAYQTMRK
-1298 NSMSRDGSD
+1298 NSITRDGSD
-1307 VSRSV
+1307 VSRV
-1312 RRITNDIYRGLSRTP
+1312 IRRIATGIYNGLSRTP
-1327 IFENPGS
+1327 IFDNPDT

-1349 TRPKTADAAPLI
+1349 TRPKTSDAAPLI
-1361 SSAPTTVAPVAP
+1361 SSAPTTVAPTTP

>member
-1 MAKVRDPLGNLVETQ
+1 MVTETDRFGFPVLGESESKET
-16 EPGKLDTQIVN
+16 PIIN
-27 NKFLDP
+27 NKKVDRFGFP
-33 LGNVV
+33 V
-38 EVEKPI
+38 EVDKPI
-44 GTNFRF
+44 GTKSKF

-55 KPKEDKEGFIEKYIV
+55 TPKDDNEGFIEKYIV

-103 GSDLTRKVE
+103 GTDLTRKVE

-148 VALKAANGLIKAR
+148 AALKAANVLIKAR
-161 GIGGRLAGKSDF
+161 NIGGKTSF

-184 LAGVAETA
+184 LAGGAETA

-216 DINATGRELAARRL
+216 DINATGRELAAKRL
-230 KNKFKFGVEGALG
+230 ANKFKFGVEGALG

-257 LFKNSAPAFTGLL
+257 LFKGSAPAFTGML
-270 KHVGVNKNNVK
+270 KHIGVNKNNVQ
-281 FLEFDETLNTN
+281 FLEFDEALNKN
-292 VLKEKS
+292 VLKEKA

-309 ILRWVDKNVLS
+309 ILRWVDKNILS
-320 PFRARGNLPREVFEA
+320 PFRARGNLPQDVFEA
-335 NRTKINKL
+335 NRIKINTL
-343 RSVTE
+343 RKVAE

-366 PKIGGTI
+366 PRIGGAI

-401 PKKNVKTGE
+401 QKVDVKTGAKT
-410 EIPVFTKELEE
+410 PMTAKELEE
-421 GMKEYNIPTELLP
+421 AMKGYNIPSELLP
-434 YIRNIRGSID
+434 YIQKIRNSID
-444 NMSDTLAEM
+444 EMSGSLAEM
-453 PGFTMKNGADFQ
+453 PGFTLKNGKDFQ
-465 NVVANNIG
+465 HVVANNIG

-479 YRLYGSKVERGQWL
+479 YRLYGSKTERGQWL
-493 NTLRNTPEG
+493 NTLNNTPEG
-502 NEIIGRART
+502 QAIKEKARI
-511 YIKNNNPRMSD
+511 YIKNNNPGISD
-522 DAVQLELDNL
+522 DMVELELKNL

-537 ENILGGA
+537 EDVLGGA

-550 FDSEIKKVRQDIPGP
+550 FDNAIKQTREQISGE

-599 LLKVGKG
+599 LLKKGKG
-606 KYFFEPPKMLKKK
+606 KYFFEPPKILRKK
-619 VPEGDIVA
+619 VPEGDAVA
-627 EAEALRKPDEVASST
+627 KEGDEFTSAT
-642 TPIGEG
+642 TPVGEG

-654 TIVSDGPLNG
+654 TIISDGPLNG
-664 YKTTPE
+664 YKTTPQ
-670 IAKALENISNSKQNA
+670 IADALKNISNSKQNA
-685 DMLSSLYYKVFLGP
+685 DNLAELYYKVFLGP

-739 AEDFKKA
+739 AEDFKRA
-746 YKLVTTRSKSA
+746 YKLVTARSKSA

-771 EYKEYVKEYTELQEL
+771 DYKNYVDEYTELQEL

-809 QNLTEEG
+809 QNLSEEG

-830 FNKLRGVAR
+830 FNKVRGVAR

-845 DDLYKIQNFYSEKR
+845 DDLYKIQNFYSEQR

-865 KKEFEKNPEAF
+865 QKMYNSNQAKFIDDF
-876 AKKYEKEIARVNPT
+876 ADEIARVNPS
-890 LTKEEALADIM
+890 LTREEALATM
-901 PKPYDMPGEK
+901 RTKEGF
-911 GLLGES
+911 
-917 GIDRFVKLKAADTVK
+917 DRFIKLKAADTVK

-939 YIGAFGQTLRR
+939 YIGSFGQMLRR

-965 TGINTTRQGLKE
+965 TGFNTTRQGLKE
-977 VLEGNVG
+977 VLDPSGKLVG
-984 MGTTRLA
+984 IGTTRLA
-991 GVATFGLGLGKGL
+991 GVATFGIGLGKGL

-1058 TQPLRSAMNGFDAAR
+1058 TQPLRSAMNGYDAAR
-1073 DQGQGVLQSFDDGA
+1073 DQGQNALQSFDDAA

-1095 SPFVE
+1095 APFME
-1100 ESIAFEFMADVFLR
+1100 ESIAFSFIGDVFLR
-1114 GGESREGRRIWNP
+1114 GGETRDGRRLWNP
-1127 QDSFGNKL
+1127 EDSFGNKL
-1135 ASTAA
+1135 SATAA
-1140 ELLRTASPGSIRQF
+1140 EALKTASPGSLPAFHRL
-1154 ERIYLSGFGK
+1154 YLSGIGK
-1164 KDKYNRGYKFLNEA
+1164 KDQYNRGYKFLNEA

-1187 NPFIEDGINFK
+1187 NPFVEDGINFK
-1198 VSDNKRALADSKKL
+1198 ISDNKRALANSKKL
-1212 FTSTAYRADATS
+1212 FTSVAYRADSTS
-1224 GEIVDAYQ
+1224 AEIVDAYS
-1232 KANDAKLRNDQAL
+1232 KANEAKLRNDQVL
-1245 FKSIQAA
+1245 FKSIEAA
-1252 RKLGMSD
+1252 RKLGVSE
-1259 REIRKII
+1259 RQIRKIV
-1266 GERYSRTEANKL
+1266 GERYSSNEARKL
-1278 IRNTF
+1278 IRNQF
-1283 TPIKVSDFAFERMRE
+1283 TPIKVSDFAFKTMRD
-1298 NSMSRDGSD
+1298 NSRTRDGSD
-1307 VSRSV
+1307 VSRVV
-1312 RRITNDIYRGLSRTP
+1312 RRITNNIYRGFSRTP
-1327 IFENPGS
+1327 IFENPNT

-1349 TRPKTADAAPLI
+1349 TRPKTSDAAPLI
-1361 SSAPTTVAPVAP
+1361 SSAPTVTTPIAP
-1373 NVAPLGGTISPGD
+1373 NVVPAGGTISQTD

-1393 GDIDITEALVNRG
+1393 GNIDITEALVNRG

>member
-1 MAKVRDPLGNLVETQ
+1 MVTATDRFGNPLENIQGSKGT
-16 EPGKLDTQIVN
+16 PIIN
-27 NKFLDP
+27 NKGVDRF
-33 LGNVV
+33 GNPI
-38 EVEKPI
+38 EVEKPM
-44 GTNFRF
+44 GVNFKF
-50 NSTSR
+50 NSNV
-55 KPKEDKEGFIEKYIV
+55 KNPKKEKEEGFIEKYIV

-77 AGVGEGAFKLA
+77 AGVGEGAIKLA
-88 EGTLSLGT
+88 EGTLTLGT
-96 ILVDLGV
+96 ILLDLGV
-103 GSDLTRKVE
+103 GTDVTRKVE

-148 VALKAANGLIKAR
+148 VALKAANGLIKTR
-161 GIGGRLAGKSDF
+161 NIGGKTGF

-184 LAGVAETA
+184 LAGGAETA

-216 DINATGRELAARRL
+216 DVNATGRELAARRL

-257 LFKNSAPAFTGLL
+257 LFKGSAPAFTGLL
-270 KHVGVNKNNVK
+270 KHVGVNKNNIK
-281 FLEFDETLNTN
+281 FLEFDPEKNAN
-292 VLKEKS
+292 VLKEEA

-309 ILRWVDKNVLS
+309 ILRWIDKNVLS
-320 PFRARGNLPREVFEA
+320 PFRARGNLPKEVFEA
-335 NRTKINKL
+335 NREKINKL
-343 RSVTE
+343 RSVAE
-348 RVRVETL
+348 QVRVDTL

-366 PKIGGTI
+366 PRIGGVI

-401 PKKNVKTGE
+401 DKIDVKTGARTPVTTE
-410 EIPVFTKELEE
+410 ELTTA
-421 GMKEYNIPTELLP
+421 MKEFNIPSELLP
-434 YIRNIRGSID
+434 YIQKIRSSID
-444 NMSDTLAEM
+444 GMSDNLAKMDNFTLKDGE
-453 PGFTMKNGADFQ
+453 KFQ
-465 NVVANNIG
+465 HVVANNIG

-493 NTLRNTPEG
+493 NTLNNTAE
-502 NEIIGRART
+502 GRAIKEKARI
-511 YIKNNNPRMSD
+511 YIKNNNPSMSD
-522 DAVQLELDNL
+522 DMIEVELKNL

-537 ENILGGA
+537 ENVLGGA

-550 FDSEIKKVRQDIPGP
+550 FDSEIQKVRQDIPGE

-599 LLKVGKG
+599 LLKKGKG
-606 KYFFEPPKMLKKK
+606 KYFFEPPKVLRKK
-619 VPEGDIVA
+619 VADGDA
-627 EAEALRKPDEVASST
+627 TADDFASST
-642 TPIGEG
+642 VPIGEG

-664 YKTTPE
+664 YRTTPE

-685 DMLSSLYYKVFLGP
+685 DTLASLYYKVFLGP

-739 AEDFKKA
+739 AEDMKRA
-746 YKLVTTRSKSA
+746 YELVTARSKSA

-771 EYKEYVKEYTELQEL
+771 DYKNYVKEYTDLQEL

-799 QSLDEVSAGL
+799 QSLDEISYGL
-809 QNLTEEG
+809 QNLNEEG

-865 KKEFEKNPEAF
+865 QKMYNSNPVKFVDDYAD
-876 AKKYEKEIARVNPT
+876 EIARVNPT
-890 LTKEEALADIM
+890 LTREEALATM
-901 PKPYDMPGEK
+901 RTKEGF
-911 GLLGES
+911 
-917 GIDRFVKLKAADTVK
+917 DRFIKLKAADTVK

-939 YIGAFGQTLRR
+939 YIGAFGQALRR
-950 LPVGNFVSFPLEIIR
+950 LPLGNFVSFPLEIIR
-965 TGINTTRQGLKE
+965 TGVNTTRQGLRE
-977 VLEGNVG
+977 VLDPNTVG
-984 MGTTRLA
+984 IGTTRLA
-991 GVATFGLGLGKGL
+991 GVATFGIGLGKGL

-1019 NALREYLPEWSKDS
+1019 NALREYLPDWSKDS

-1058 TQPLRSAMNGFDAAR
+1058 TLPLRAAMNGYDAAR
-1073 DQGQGVLQSFDDGA
+1073 DQGQGVIQSFDDA
-1087 IRATSKFL
+1087 VFRAAGKFAA
-1095 SPFVE
+1095 PFVE
-1100 ESIAFEFMADVFLR
+1100 ESIATQFILDVTAR
-1114 GGESREGRRIWNP
+1114 GGQTSTGRRLWNP
-1127 QDSFGNKL
+1127 QDDLGTKVTNTL
-1135 ASTAA
+1135 T
-1140 ELLRTASPGSIRQF
+1140 ELFRTASPGSLAQF
-1154 ERIYLSGFGK
+1154 RRLYLSGFGQ
-1164 KDKYNRGYKFLNEA
+1164 KDQYNRGYKFLNES

-1187 NPFIEDGINFK
+1187 NPFVEDGINFK
-1198 VSDNKRALADSKKL
+1198 ISDNKRGVADSKRL
-1212 FTSTAYRADATS
+1212 FTSVAYRPDATS
-1224 GEIVDAYQ
+1224 AEIVDAYR
-1232 KANDAKLRNDQAL
+1232 KANDAKKRNDQVLYKQIRAARIL
-1245 FKSIQAA
+1245 GVSDRKIKSIV
-1252 RKLGMSD
+1252 S
-1259 REIRKII
+1259 
-1266 GERYSRTEANKL
+1266 ERYSSTEANRL
-1278 IRNTF
+1278 LRNKF
-1283 TPIKVSDFAFERMRE
+1283 TPIKISDFAYQTMRK
-1298 NSMSRDGSD
+1298 NSMQRDGSD
-1307 VSRSV
+1307 VSRPV
-1312 RRITNDIYRGLSRTP
+1312 RTISNGLYRGLSNTT
-1327 IFENPGS
+1327 
-1334 LFENI
+1334 LFDSPNNLFDNI

-1349 TRPKTADAAPLI
+1349 TRPKTSDAAPII
-1361 SSAPTTVAPVAP
+1361 SSAPTVTAPIAP

>member
-1 MAKVRDPLGNLVETQ
+1 MGKIFDPLGNPVETQ
-16 EPGKLDTQIVN
+16 KFGQLSTGVIN
-27 NKFLDP
+27 NKKVDP
-33 LGNVV
+33 LGNVI
-38 EVEKPI
+38 EVERSSGK
-44 GTNFRF
+44 NYKF
-50 NSTSR
+50 NSSSR
-55 KPKEDKEGFIEKYIV
+55 DPKKEGIIEKYII

-96 ILVDLGV
+96 ILLDLGV
-103 GSDLTRKVE
+103 GTDLTRKVE

-148 VALKAANGLIKAR
+148 VALKAANGLIKMR
-161 GIGGRLAGKSDF
+161 NIGGKASF
-173 ISRRPNVTKAL
+173 VSRRPNITKAL
-184 LAGVAETA
+184 LAGGAETA

-216 DINATGRELAARRL
+216 DVNATGRELAARRL

-257 LFKNSAPAFTGLL
+257 LFKGSAPAFTGML
-270 KHVGVNKNNVK
+270 KHIGVNKNNIK
-281 FLEFDETLNTN
+281 FLEFDPEKNAN
-292 VLKEKS
+292 VLKEKA

-309 ILRWVDKNVLS
+309 ILRWIDKNVLS
-320 PFRARGNLPREVFEA
+320 PFRARGNLPKEVFEA
-335 NRTKINKL
+335 NRKKINKL
-343 RSVTE
+343 RSVAE
-348 RVRVETL
+348 QVRVDTL

-366 PKIGGTI
+366 PRIGGAI

-401 PKKNVKTGE
+401 DKINVKTGAKTPVTTE
-410 EIPVFTKELEE
+410 ELTTA
-421 GMKEYNIPTELLP
+421 MKEFNIPSELLP
-434 YIRNIRGSID
+434 YIQKIRSSID
-444 NMSDTLAEM
+444 GMSDNLAKMDNFTLKDGE
-453 PGFTMKNGADFQ
+453 KFQ
-465 NVVANNIG
+465 EIVASNIG

-493 NTLRNTPEG
+493 NTLNNTAE
-502 NEIIGRART
+502 GRAIKEKARI
-511 YIKNNNPRMSD
+511 YIKNNNPGMSD
-522 DAVQLELDNL
+522 DMIEVELKNL

-537 ENILGGA
+537 ENVLGGA

-550 FDSEIKKVRQDIPGP
+550 FDSEIQKVRQDIPGP

-599 LLKVGKG
+599 LLKKGKG
-606 KYFFEPPKMLKKK
+606 KYFFEPPKVLRKK
-619 VPEGDIVA
+619 VADGDA
-627 EAEALRKPDEVASST
+627 TADDFASST
-642 TPIGEG
+642 VPIGEG

-685 DMLSSLYYKVFLGP
+685 DNLASLYYKVFLAP

-714 HARNVISAAS
+714 HARNIISAAS

-739 AEDFKKA
+739 AEDMKRA
-746 YKLVTTRSKSA
+746 YKLVTARSKSA

-771 EYKEYVKEYTELQEL
+771 DYKNYVEEYTELQEL

-799 QSLDEVSAGL
+799 QSLDEISYGL
-809 QNLTEEG
+809 QNLSEEG

-839 TAYQAE
+839 TTYQAE
-845 DDLYKIQNFYSEKR
+845 DDLYKIQNFYSEQR

-865 KKEFEKNPEAF
+865 QKMYNQNQ
-876 AKKYEKEIARVNPT
+876 AKFIDDYADEIARVNPT
-890 LTKEEALADIM
+890 LTKDEALATM
-901 PKPYDMPGEK
+901 RTKEGF
-911 GLLGES
+911 
-917 GIDRFVKLKAADTVK
+917 DRFIELKAADTVK

-939 YIGAFGQTLRR
+939 YIGAFGQALRR
-950 LPVGNFVSFPLEIIR
+950 LPLGNFVSFPLEIIR
-965 TGINTTRQGLKE
+965 TGVNTTRQGLRE
-977 VLEGNVG
+977 VLDPNTVG
-984 MGTTRLA
+984 IGTTRLA
-991 GVATFGLGLGKGL
+991 GVATFGIALGKGL

-1058 TQPLRSAMNGFDAAR
+1058 TLPLRAAMNGYDTAR
-1073 DQGQGVLQSFDDGA
+1073 DQGQNTLQSFDDAA

-1095 SPFVE
+1095 SPFIE
-1100 ESIAFEFMADVFLR
+1100 ESIAFGFLSDVFLR
-1114 GGESREGRRIWNP
+1114 GGETRDGRRLWNP
-1127 QDSFGNKL
+1127 EDSFGNKL
-1135 ASTAA
+1135 AATATEA
-1140 ELLRTASPGSIRQF
+1140 LRTASPGSLPAFHRL
-1154 ERIYLSGFGK
+1154 YLSGFGS

-1187 NPFIEDGINFK
+1187 NPFVEDGINFK
-1198 VSDNKRALADSKKL
+1198 ISDNKRAVANSKRL
-1212 FTSTAYRADATS
+1212 FTSVAYRADATS
-1224 GEIVDAYQ
+1224 GEIVDAYNR
-1232 KANDAKLRNDQAL
+1232 ANEAKLRNDQVL
-1245 FKSIQAA
+1245 FKSIEAA
-1252 RKLGMSD
+1252 RKLGVS
-1259 REIRKII
+1259 EKQIRKIV
-1266 GERYSRTEANKL
+1266 GERYSSSEARKL
-1278 IRNTF
+1278 IRNQF
-1283 TPIKVSDFAFERMRE
+1283 TPIKISDFAFKTMRD
-1298 NSMSRDGSD
+1298 NSRTRDGSD
-1307 VSRSV
+1307 VSRVV
-1312 RRITNDIYRGLSRTP
+1312 RRITNSIYRGLRRTP
-1327 IFENPGS
+1327 IFDNPDT

-1349 TRPKTADAAPLI
+1349 TRPKTSDAAPLI
-1361 SSAPTTVAPVAP
+1361 SSAPTVTAPIAP
-1373 NVAPLGGTISPGD
+1373 NVAPLGGITSQSD

-1393 GDIDITEALVNRG
+1393 GDIDITEAIVNRG

>member
-1 MAKVRDPLGNLVETQ
+1 MVTQTDRFGNPIGGQPQPTES
-16 EPGKLDTQIVN
+16 PIIN
-27 NKFLDP
+27 NKKVDRF
-33 LGNVV
+33 GNSI
-38 EVEKPI
+38 EVDRSI
-44 GTNFRF
+44 GTNFKF

-55 KPKEDKEGFIEKYIV
+55 TPKDDDEGFFEKYIA
-70 DPITAGA
+70 DPITAGV
-77 AGVGEGAFKLA
+77 AGVGEGAIKLA

-103 GSDLTRKVE
+103 GTDLTRKVE

-148 VALKAANGLIKAR
+148 VALKAANVLIKAR
-161 GIGGRLAGKSDF
+161 NIGGKTSF

-184 LAGVAETA
+184 LAGGAETA

-204 IGMGPTQTDDTD
+204 IGMGPTQTDKTD
-216 DINATGRELAARRL
+216 DINATGRELAAKRL
-230 KNKFKFGVEGALG
+230 VNKFKFGVEGALG
-243 FTLFDNVVFPAGKA
+243 FTLFDNVVFPVGKA
-257 LFKNSAPAFTGLL
+257 LFKGSAPAFTGML
-270 KHVGVNKNNVK
+270 KHVGVNKNNVQ
-281 FLEFDETLNTN
+281 FLEFDEALTKN
-292 VLKEKS
+292 VLKEKA

-309 ILRWVDKNVLS
+309 ILRWVDKNILS
-320 PFRARGNLPREVFEA
+320 PFRARGNLPQDVFEA
-335 NRTKINKL
+335 NRIKINTL
-343 RSVTE
+343 RKVAE
-348 RVRVETL
+348 KVRLETL

-366 PKIGGTI
+366 PRIGGAI

-401 PKKNVKTGE
+401 QKVDVKTGAKT
-410 EIPVFTKELEE
+410 PMTAKELEE
-421 GMKEYNIPTELLP
+421 VMKGYDIPSELLP
-434 YIRNIRGSID
+434 YIQKIRNSID
-444 NMSDTLAEM
+444 EMSGSLSEM
-453 PGFTMKNGADFQ
+453 PGFTLKNGKEFQ
-465 NVVANNIG
+465 DVVAANIG

-479 YRLYGSKVERGQWL
+479 YRLYGSKTERGQWL
-493 NTLRNTPEG
+493 NTLNNTPEG
-502 NEIIGRART
+502 QAIKEKARI
-511 YIKNNNPRMSD
+511 YIRNNNPGMSD
-522 DAVQLELDNL
+522 DMVELEIKNL

-537 ENILGGA
+537 EDVLGGA

-550 FDSEIKKVRQDIPGP
+550 FDSEIKKVRNEIPGE

-599 LLKVGKG
+599 LLKKGKG
-606 KYFFEPPKMLKKK
+606 KYFFEPPKILRKK
-619 VPEGDIVA
+619 VPEGDAVA
-627 EAEALRKPDEVASST
+627 KEGDEFTSAT
-642 TPIGEG
+642 TPVGEG

-654 TIVSDGPLNG
+654 TIISDGPLNG
-664 YKTTPE
+664 YKTTPQ
-670 IAKALENISNSKQNA
+670 IADALKNISNSKQNA
-685 DMLSSLYYKVFLGP
+685 DNLAELYYKVFLGP

-746 YKLVTTRSKSA
+746 YKLVTARSKSA

-771 EYKEYVKEYTELQEL
+771 DYKNYVDEYTELQEL

-799 QSLDEVSAGL
+799 QSLDEVSSGL
-809 QNLTEEG
+809 QNLSEEG

-830 FNKLRGVAR
+830 FNKARGVAR
-839 TAYQAE
+839 TVYQAE
-845 DDLYKIQNFYSEKR
+845 DDLYKIQNFYSEQR

-865 KKEFEKNPEAF
+865 QKMYNSNQ
-876 AKKYEKEIARVNPT
+876 AKFIDDYADEIARVNPS
-890 LTKEEALADIM
+890 LTREEALATM
-901 PKPYDMPGEK
+901 RTKEGF
-911 GLLGES
+911 
-917 GIDRFVKLKAADTVK
+917 DRFVKLKAADTVK

-939 YIGAFGQTLRR
+939 YIGSFGQMLRR

-965 TGINTTRQGLKE
+965 TGFNTTRQGLKE
-977 VLEGNVG
+977 VLDPNTVG
-984 MGTTRLA
+984 IGTTRLA
-991 GVATFGLGLGKGL
+991 GVATFGIGLGKGL

-1058 TQPLRSAMNGFDAAR
+1058 TQPLRSAMNGYDAAR
-1073 DQGQGVLQSFDDGA
+1073 DQGQNALQSFDDAA

-1095 SPFVE
+1095 APFME
-1100 ESIAFEFMADVFLR
+1100 ESIAFSFIGDVFLR
-1114 GGESREGRRIWNP
+1114 GGETRDGRRLWNP
-1127 QDSFGNKL
+1127 EDSFGNKL
-1135 ASTAA
+1135 SATAA
-1140 ELLRTASPGSIRQF
+1140 EALKTASPGSLPAFHRL
-1154 ERIYLSGFGK
+1154 YLSGIGK
-1164 KDKYNRGYKFLNEA
+1164 KDQYNRGYKFLNEA

-1187 NPFIEDGINFK
+1187 NPFVEDGINFK
-1198 VSDNKRALADSKKL
+1198 ISDNKRALANSKRL
-1212 FTSTAYRADATS
+1212 FTSVAYRADATS
-1224 GEIVDAYQ
+1224 AEIVDAYS
-1232 KANDAKLRNDQAL
+1232 KANEAKLRNDQTL
-1245 FKSIQAA
+1245 FKSIEAA
-1252 RKLGMSD
+1252 RKLGVN
-1259 REIRKII
+1259 EKQIRKIV
-1266 GERYSRTEANKL
+1266 GERYSSSEARKL
-1278 IRNTF
+1278 IRNQF
-1283 TPIKVSDFAFERMRE
+1283 TPIKVSDFAFKTMRD
-1298 NSMSRDGSD
+1298 NSKTRDGSD
-1307 VSRSV
+1307 VSRVV
-1312 RRITNDIYRGLSRTP
+1312 RRITNDIYRGLRRTP
-1327 IFENPGS
+1327 IFDNPDT

-1361 SSAPTTVAPVAP
+1361 SSAPTVTTPIAP
-1373 NVAPLGGTISPGD
+1373 NVIPAGGTISPGD

>member
-1 MAKVRDPLGNLVETQ
+1 MVTQTDRFGNPIGGQPQPTES
-16 EPGKLDTQIVN
+16 PIIN
-27 NKFLDP
+27 NKKVDRF
-33 LGNVV
+33 GNSI
-38 EVEKPI
+38 EVDRSI
-44 GTNFRF
+44 GTNFKF

-55 KPKEDKEGFIEKYIV
+55 TPKDDDEGFFEKYIA
-70 DPITAGA
+70 DPITAGV
-77 AGVGEGAFKLA
+77 AGVGEGAIKLA

-103 GSDLTRKVE
+103 GTDLTRKVE
-112 KYFDDNKILQ
+112 KYFDENKILQ

-148 VALKAANGLIKAR
+148 AALKAANVLIKAR
-161 GIGGRLAGKSDF
+161 NIGGKTSF

-184 LAGVAETA
+184 LAGGAETA

-204 IGMGPTQTDDTD
+204 IGMGPTQTDKTD
-216 DINATGRELAARRL
+216 DINATGRELAAKRL
-230 KNKFKFGVEGALG
+230 VNKFKFGVEGALG
-243 FTLFDNVVFPAGKA
+243 FTLFDNVVFPVGKA
-257 LFKNSAPAFTGLL
+257 LFKGSAPAFTGML
-270 KHVGVNKNNVK
+270 KHVGVNKNNVQ
-281 FLEFDETLNTN
+281 FLEFDEALNKN
-292 VLKEKS
+292 VLKEKA

-309 ILRWVDKNVLS
+309 ILRWVDKNILS
-320 PFRARGNLPREVFEA
+320 PFRARGNLPQDVFEA
-335 NRTKINKL
+335 NRIKINTL
-343 RSVTE
+343 RKVAE
-348 RVRVETL
+348 KVRLETL

-366 PKIGGTI
+366 PRIGGAI

-401 PKKNVKTGE
+401 QKVDVKTGAKT
-410 EIPVFTKELEE
+410 PMTAKELEE
-421 GMKEYNIPTELLP
+421 VMKGYDIPSELLP
-434 YIRNIRGSID
+434 YIQKIRNSID
-444 NMSDTLAEM
+444 EMSGSLSEM
-453 PGFTMKNGADFQ
+453 PGFTLKNGKEFQ
-465 NVVANNIG
+465 DVVAANIG

-479 YRLYGSKVERGQWL
+479 YRLYGSKTERGQWL
-493 NTLRNTPEG
+493 NTLNNTPEG
-502 NEIIGRART
+502 QAIKEKARI
-511 YIKNNNPRMSD
+511 YIRNNNPGMSD
-522 DAVQLELDNL
+522 DMVELEIKNL

-537 ENILGGA
+537 EDVLGGA

-550 FDSEIKKVRQDIPGP
+550 FDSEIKKVRNEIPGE

-599 LLKVGKG
+599 LLKKGKG
-606 KYFFEPPKMLKKK
+606 KYFFEPPKILRKK
-619 VPEGDIVA
+619 VPEGDAVA
-627 EAEALRKPDEVASST
+627 KEGDEFTSAT
-642 TPIGEG
+642 TPVGEG

-654 TIVSDGPLNG
+654 TIISDGPLNG
-664 YKTTPE
+664 YKTTPQ
-670 IAKALENISNSKQNA
+670 IADALKNISNSKQNA
-685 DMLSSLYYKVFLGP
+685 DNLAELYYKVFLGP

-746 YKLVTTRSKSA
+746 YKLVTARSKSA

-771 EYKEYVKEYTELQEL
+771 DYKNYVDEYTELQEL

-799 QSLDEVSAGL
+799 QSLDEVSSGL
-809 QNLTEEG
+809 QNLSEEG

-830 FNKLRGVAR
+830 FNKARGVAR
-839 TAYQAE
+839 TVYQAE
-845 DDLYKIQNFYSEKR
+845 DDLYKIQNFYSEQR

-865 KKEFEKNPEAF
+865 QKMYNSNQ
-876 AKKYEKEIARVNPT
+876 AKFIDDYADEIARVNPS
-890 LTKEEALADIM
+890 LTREEALATM
-901 PKPYDMPGEK
+901 RTKEGF
-911 GLLGES
+911 
-917 GIDRFVKLKAADTVK
+917 DRFVKLKAADTVK

-939 YIGAFGQTLRR
+939 YIGSFGQMLRR

-965 TGINTTRQGLKE
+965 TGFNTTRQGLKE
-977 VLEGNVG
+977 VLDPNTVG
-984 MGTTRLA
+984 IGTTRLA
-991 GVATFGLGLGKGL
+991 GVATFGIGLGKGL

-1058 TQPLRSAMNGFDAAR
+1058 TQPLRSAMNGYDAAR
-1073 DQGQGVLQSFDDGA
+1073 DQGQNALQSFDDAA

-1095 SPFVE
+1095 APFME
-1100 ESIAFEFMADVFLR
+1100 ESIAFSFIGDVFLR
-1114 GGESREGRRIWNP
+1114 GGETRDGRRLWNP
-1127 QDSFGNKL
+1127 EDSFGNKL
-1135 ASTAA
+1135 SATAA
-1140 ELLRTASPGSIRQF
+1140 EALKTASPGSLPAFHRL
-1154 ERIYLSGFGK
+1154 YLSGIGK
-1164 KDKYNRGYKFLNEA
+1164 KDQYNRGYKFLNEA

-1187 NPFIEDGINFK
+1187 NPFVEDGINFK
-1198 VSDNKRALADSKKL
+1198 ISDNKRALANSKRL
-1212 FTSTAYRADATS
+1212 FTSVAYRADATS
-1224 GEIVDAYQ
+1224 AEIVDAYS
-1232 KANDAKLRNDQAL
+1232 KANEAKLRNDQTL
-1245 FKSIQAA
+1245 FKSIEAA
-1252 RKLGMSD
+1252 RKLGVN
-1259 REIRKII
+1259 EKQIRKIV
-1266 GERYSRTEANKL
+1266 GERYSSSEARKL
-1278 IRNTF
+1278 IRNQF
-1283 TPIKVSDFAFERMRE
+1283 TPIKVSDFAFKTMRD
-1298 NSMSRDGSD
+1298 NSKTRDGSD
-1307 VSRSV
+1307 VSRVV
-1312 RRITNDIYRGLSRTP
+1312 RRITNDIYRGLRRTP
-1327 IFENPGS
+1327 IFDNPDT

-1361 SSAPTTVAPVAP
+1361 SSAPTVTTPIAP
-1373 NVAPLGGTISPGD
+1373 NVIPAGGTISPGD

>member
-1 MAKVRDPLGNLVETQ
+1 MVTQTDRFGNPIGGQPQLTES
-16 EPGKLDTQIVN
+16 PIIN
-27 NKFLDP
+27 NKKVDRF
-33 LGNVV
+33 GNSI
-38 EVEKPI
+38 EVDKSI
-44 GTNFRF
+44 GTTFKF
-50 NSTSR
+50 DSTSR
-55 KPKEDKEGFIEKYIV
+55 TPKDDKEGFFEKYIA
-70 DPITAGA
+70 DPITAGV
-77 AGVGEGAFKLA
+77 AGVGEGAFKLV

-161 GIGGRLAGKSDF
+161 NIGGKTSF
-173 ISRRPNVTKAL
+173 ISRRPNVTKAV
-184 LAGVAETA
+184 LAGGAETA

-204 IGMGPTQTDDTD
+204 IGMGPTQTDKTD

-257 LFKNSAPAFTGLL
+257 LFKGSAPAFTGML
-270 KHVGVNKNNVK
+270 KHIGVNKNNVQ
-281 FLEFDETLNTN
+281 FLEFDEALNKN

-309 ILRWVDKNVLS
+309 ILRWVDKNILS
-320 PFRARGNLPREVFEA
+320 PFRARGNLPQDVFEA
-335 NRTKINKL
+335 NRTKINTL
-343 RSVTE
+343 RKVAE
-348 RVRVETL
+348 KVRVETL

-366 PKIGGTI
+366 PRIGGAI

-401 PKKNVKTGE
+401 QKVNVKTGDKT
-410 EIPVFTKELEE
+410 PMSTKELEE
-421 GMKEYNIPTELLP
+421 AMKGYNIPSELLP
-434 YIRNIRGSID
+434 YIKKIRNSID
-444 NMSDTLAEM
+444 EMSGSLSEM
-453 PGFTMKNGADFQ
+453 PGFTLKNGEEFQ

-479 YRLYGSKVERGQWL
+479 YRLYGSKTERGQWL
-493 NTLRNTPEG
+493 NTLNNTPEG
-502 NEIIGRART
+502 QALKDKARI
-511 YIKNNNPRMSD
+511 YIKNNNPGMSD
-522 DAVQLELDNL
+522 DMVELEIKNL

-537 ENILGGA
+537 EDVLGGA
-544 ISRVAK
+544 IARVAK
-550 FDSEIKKVRQDIPGP
+550 FDSEIKKVRNEIPGE

-599 LLKVGKG
+599 LLKKGKG
-606 KYFFEPPKMLKKK
+606 KYFFESPKMLKKK
-619 VPEGDIVA
+619 VPEGDAVA
-627 EAEALRKPDEVASST
+627 KEGDEFTSAT

-654 TIVSDGPLNG
+654 TIISDGPLNG
-664 YKTTPE
+664 YKTTPQ
-670 IAKALENISNSKQNA
+670 IADALKNISNSKQNA
-685 DMLSSLYYKVFLGP
+685 DTLASLYYKVFLGP

-739 AEDFKKA
+739 AEDFGRA
-746 YKLVTTRSKSA
+746 YKLVTARSKSA

-771 EYKEYVKEYTELQEL
+771 EYKKYVDEYTELQEL

-809 QNLTEEG
+809 QNLSEEG

-830 FNKLRGVAR
+830 FNKARGVAR

-845 DDLYKIQNFYSEKR
+845 DDLYKIQNFYSEQR
-859 KFTNVY
+859 KFKNTY
-865 KKEFEKNPEAF
+865 KKEFNQNPTEF
-876 AKKYEKEIARVNPT
+876 IKKYEKEIARVNPA
-890 LTKEEALADIM
+890 LTKEEAFTDILR
-901 PKPYDMPGEK
+901 PATKDV
-911 GLLGES
+911 ES
-917 GIDRFVKLKAADTVK
+917 GIDKFIKLKAADTVK

-939 YIGAFGQTLRR
+939 YIGSFGQTLRR
-950 LPVGNFVSFPLEIIR
+950 MPVGNFVSFPLEIIR
-965 TGINTTRQGLKE
+965 TGFNTTRQGLKE
-977 VLEGNVG
+977 VIEGNVG

-991 GVATFGLGLGKGL
+991 GVATFGIGLGKGL

-1058 TQPLRSAMNGFDAAR
+1058 TQPLRSAMNGYDAAR
-1073 DQGQGVLQSFDDGA
+1073 DQGQNTLQSFDDA
-1087 IRATSKFL
+1087 ALRATSKFL
-1095 SPFVE
+1095 SPFIE
-1100 ESIAFEFMADVFLR
+1100 ESIAFGFLGDVFLR
-1114 GGESREGRRIWNP
+1114 GGETRDGRRLWNP
-1127 QDSFGNKL
+1127 EDSFGNKL
-1135 ASTAA
+1135 AATATEA
-1140 ELLRTASPGSIRQF
+1140 LKTASPGSLPAFHRL
-1154 ERIYLSGFGK
+1154 YLSGIGK
-1164 KDKYNRGYKFLNEA
+1164 KDQYNRGYKFLNEA
-1178 SGLLGFRIQ
+1178 TGLLGFRIQ
-1187 NPFIEDGINFK
+1187 NPFVEDGINFK
-1198 VSDNKRALADSKKL
+1198 ISDNKRSLANSKKL
-1212 FTSTAYRADATS
+1212 FTSVAYRADATS
-1224 GEIVDAYQ
+1224 AEIVDAYSN
-1232 KANDAKLRNDQAL
+1232 ANAAKLKNDQVL
-1245 FKSIQAA
+1245 FKSIEAA
-1252 RKLGMSD
+1252 RKLGVS
-1259 REIRKII
+1259 EKQIRKIV
-1266 GERYSRTEANKL
+1266 GERYSSDEARKL

-1283 TPIKVSDFAFERMRE
+1283 TPIKVSDFAFKTMKD
-1298 NSMSRDGSD
+1298 NSRTRDGSD
-1307 VSRSV
+1307 ISRVV
-1312 RRITNDIYRGLSRTP
+1312 RRITNDIYRGLRKTP
-1327 IFENPGS
+1327 IFENPNT

-1361 SSAPTTVAPVAP
+1361 SSAPTVTTPVAP

>member
-1 MAKVRDPLGNLVETQ
+1 MVTATDRFGNPISERAAALNADSNGTPVINNRKIDRFGNPITV
-16 EPGKLDTQIVN
+16 KKQIGGN
-27 NKFLDP
+27 FKFD
-33 LGNVV
+33 
-38 EVEKPI
+38 
-44 GTNFRF
+44 
-50 NSTSR
+50 STSSA
-55 KPKEDKEGFIEKYIV
+55 PKKDNDEGFIEKYIV
-70 DPITAGA
+70 DPVTAGV

-88 EGTLSLGT
+88 EGTLTLGT
-96 ILVDLGV
+96 MLLDLGV
-103 GSDLTRKVE
+103 GSDVTRKVE

-139 LTQFGVPGG
+139 LTQFGVPAT
-148 VALKAANGLIKAR
+148 VALKAANGLIKTR
-161 GIGGRLAGKSDF
+161 NIGGKTSF
-173 ISRRPNVTKAL
+173 VTRRPNVTKAVI
-184 LAGVAETA
+184 AGGAEAA

-216 DINATGRELAARRL
+216 DFNMTGRELALRRL
-230 KNKFKFGVEGALG
+230 KNKFKFGIEGALG
-243 FTLFDNVVFPAGKA
+243 LTLFDNVIFPAGKA
-257 LFKNSAPAFTGLL
+257 LFTGTAPAFTGML
-270 KHVGVNKNNVK
+270 KHVGVNKNNIK
-281 FLEFDETLNTN
+281 FLEFDAAKNAN

-309 ILRWVDKNVLS
+309 ILRWIDKNVLS
-320 PFRARGNLPREVFEA
+320 PFRARGNLPQDVFEA
-335 NRTKINKL
+335 NRVKINTL
-343 RSVTE
+343 RSVAE

-355 DLEKAVQQAID
+355 DLEKAVQAAID
-366 PKIGGTI
+366 PKVGGLR
-373 NQLDKLGMRRREKMM
+373 NQLDKRGLKGREDLM
-388 ESIYDFLTSGKFK
+388 EDIYDFLTNKSMK
-401 PKKNVKTGE
+401 PKIDVKSSKKIPLTDIELKNAIAKTD
-410 EIPVFTKELEE
+410 IP
-421 GMKEYNIPTELLP
+421 PELLP
-434 YIRNIRGSID
+434 QIKKIRDSID
-444 NMSDTLAEM
+444 EMSTSLFEM
-453 PGFTMKNGADFQ
+453 PNFTMKGGKDFQ
-465 NVVANNIG
+465 HVVAANIG

-479 YRLYGSKVERGQWL
+479 YKMFGSKMERGQWL

-502 NEIIGRART
+502 NEIIERART
-511 YIKNNNPRMSD
+511 YIKNNNKDLSD
-522 DAVQLELDNL
+522 DLVEQELESL
-532 LAENK
+532 LRETDEVKVGDAIT
-537 ENILGGA
+537 NI
-544 ISRVAK
+544 AK
-550 FDSEIKKVRQDIPGP
+550 FDNAIKQTREQIPGE
-565 LRELLGEVKDPI
+565 LRELLGEIKDPI

-599 LLKVGKG
+599 LLKKGKD
-606 KYFFEPPKMLKKK
+606 KYFFQPPKQLRDETVTN
-619 VPEGDIVA
+619 VPA
-627 EAEALRKPDEVASST
+627 
-642 TPIGEG
+642 GEG

-664 YKTTPE
+664 YRTTPE
-670 IAKALENISNSKQNA
+670 IAKALENISSSKKNA
-685 DMLSSLYYKVFLGP
+685 DNLASLYYKVFLGP

-724 FTGMNGNFFQNPLRF
+724 FTGMNGNFFQNPMRF
-739 AEDFKKA
+739 AEDFKRA

-771 EYKEYVKEYTELQEL
+771 DYKNYVDEYTELQEL

-845 DDLYKIQNFYSEKR
+845 DDLYKIQNFYSEQR

-865 KKEFEKNPEAF
+865 QKMYNSNPVKFVDDYAD
-876 AKKYEKEIARVNPT
+876 EIARVNPT
-890 LTKEEALADIM
+890 LTREEALATM
-901 PKPYDMPGEK
+901 RTKEGF
-911 GLLGES
+911 
-917 GIDRFVKLKAADTVK
+917 DRFIKLKAADTVK

-977 VLEGNVG
+977 VLDPNTVG
-984 MGTTRLA
+984 IGTTRLA

-1004 QEGAQLVAGVSNEQL
+1004 QEGAQLVSGVSNEQL

-1058 TQPLRSAMNGFDAAR
+1058 TQPLRSAMNGYDAAR

-1100 ESIAFEFMADVFLR
+1100 ESIAFGFMADVFLR
-1114 GGESREGRRIWNP
+1114 GGETREGRRLWNP
-1127 QDSFGNKL
+1127 EDSFGNKL
-1135 ASTAA
+1135 AATAA
-1140 ELLRTASPGSIRQF
+1140 EALRTASPGSIRQF

-1198 VSDNKRALADSKKL
+1198 ISDNKRALADSKRL

-1224 GEIVDAYQ
+1224 AEIVDAYQ
-1232 KANDAKLRNDQAL
+1232 KANDAKLRNDQTL
-1245 FKSIQAA
+1245 FKSIDAA
-1252 RKLGMSD
+1252 RKLGMGE
-1259 REIRKII
+1259 REIRAIVR
-1266 GERYSRTEANKL
+1266 ERYSNTEATKL
-1278 IRNTF
+1278 LRNTF
-1283 TPIKVSDFAFERMRE
+1283 TPIKVSDFAFQRMRE

-1307 VSRSV
+1307 ISRAV

-1349 TRPKTADAAPLI
+1349 TRPKTTDAAPLI

>member
-1 MAKVRDPLGNLVETQ
+1 MVTSTDRFGNPISDRAAALNSSSSES
-16 EPGKLDTQIVN
+16 PIIN
-27 NKFLDP
+27 NKKVDRF
-33 LGNVV
+33 GNTITV
-38 EVEKPI
+38 EQGSTNTLNFNPTANNPKKEK
-44 GTNFRF
+44 
-50 NSTSR
+50 
-55 KPKEDKEGFIEKYIV
+55 EEGFFEKYIA
-70 DPITAGA
+70 DPITAGV
-77 AGVGEGAFKLA
+77 AGVGEGAAKLA

-96 ILVDLGV
+96 ILIDLGV

-148 VALKAANGLIKAR
+148 AALKAANVLIKAR
-161 GIGGRLAGKSDF
+161 NIGGKTSF
-173 ISRRPNVTKAL
+173 ISRRPNITKAL
-184 LAGVAETA
+184 FAGGAETA

-204 IGMGPTQTDDTD
+204 IGMGPTQTDDTG

-243 FTLFDNVVFPAGKA
+243 FTLFDNVIFPVGKS
-257 LFKNSAPAFTGLL
+257 LFKGSAPAFTGLL
-270 KHVGVNKNNVK
+270 KHIGVNKNTVK
-281 FLEFDETLNTN
+281 FLEFDPELNAN

-298 IDEGFQFNKNN
+298 IDQGFQFNKNN
-309 ILRWVDKNVLS
+309 ILRWVDKNILS
-320 PFRARGNLPREVFEA
+320 PFRARGNLPKEVFEA
-335 NRTKINKL
+335 NREKINKL

-366 PKIGGTI
+366 PRIGGAI
-373 NQLDKLGMRRREKMM
+373 NQLDKLGMQKREKLM
-388 ESIYDFLTSGKFK
+388 ENIYDFLTSGKFK
-401 PKKNVKTGE
+401 PKINVKTGE

-421 GMKEYNIPTELLP
+421 AMKDFDIPTELLP

-453 PGFTMKNGADFQ
+453 PGFTMKNGREFQ
-465 NVVANNIG
+465 DIVAANIG

-502 NEIIGRART
+502 NEIIERART
-511 YIKNNNPRMSD
+511 YIRNNNPNMSD

-550 FDSEIKKVRQDIPGP
+550 FDSEIKKVRQDIPEP

-606 KYFFEPPKMLKKK
+606 KYFFEPPKMLRKK

-627 EAEALRKPDEVASST
+627 ETEALRKPDEFSSST

-670 IAKALENISNSKQNA
+670 IAKALENISDSKQNA
-685 DMLSSLYYKVFLGP
+685 DTLASLYYKVFLGP

-739 AEDFKKA
+739 AEDMKKA
-746 YKLVTTRSKSA
+746 YKLVTARSKSA

-771 EYKEYVKEYTELQEL
+771 DYKEYLKEYTDLQEL

-799 QSLDEVSAGL
+799 QSLDEISYGL
-809 QNLTEEG
+809 QNLNEEG

-859 KFTNVY
+859 KFTNTY
-865 KKEFEKNPEAF
+865 KKEFEKNPAAF
-876 AKKYEKEIARVNPT
+876 VEKYKDEIARVNPT
-890 LTKEEALADIM
+890 LTRQEALADIM
-901 PKPYDMPGEK
+901 PKPYDMPGET
-911 GLLGES
+911 

-939 YIGAFGQTLRR
+939 YIGAFGQALRR
-950 LPVGNFVSFPLEIIR
+950 LPLGNFVSFPLEIIR
-965 TGINTTRQGLKE
+965 TSVNTTRQGLRE
-977 VLEGNVG
+977 VIEGNVG

-991 GVATFGLGLGKGL
+991 GVTTFGIALGKGL
-1004 QEGAQLVAGVSNEQL
+1004 QEGAQLVSGVSNEQL

-1047 DFSHTNAYDIL
+1047 DFSHTNAYDIMTL
-1058 TQPLRSAMNGFDAAR
+1058 PLRAAMNGYGAAR
-1073 DQGQGVLQSFDDGA
+1073 DQGQGVVQSFDDA
-1087 IRATSKFL
+1087 VFRAAGKFAA
-1095 SPFVE
+1095 PFVE
-1100 ESIAFEFMADVFLR
+1100 ESIATQFILDVTAR
-1114 GGESREGRRIWNP
+1114 GGQTSTGRRLWNP
-1127 QDSFGNKL
+1127 QDDLGTKVANTL
-1135 ASTAA
+1135 T
-1140 ELLRTASPGSIRQF
+1140 ELFRTASPGSLAQF
-1154 ERIYLSGFGK
+1154 RRLYLSGFGQ
-1164 KDKYNRGYKFLNEA
+1164 KDQYNRGYKFLNES

-1187 NPFIEDGINFK
+1187 NPFVEDGINFK
-1198 VSDNKRALADSKKL
+1198 ISDNKRAVADSKRL
-1212 FTSTAYRADATS
+1212 FTSVAYKPNATSAEIIDAYR
-1224 GEIVDAYQ
+1224 
-1232 KANDAKLRNDQAL
+1232 KANDAKKKNDQAL
-1245 FKSIQAA
+1245 YKQIRAA
-1252 RKLGMSD
+1252 RVLGVSD
-1259 REIRKII
+1259 RKINSI
-1266 GERYSRTEANKL
+1266 VSERYSSTEANRL
-1278 IRNTF
+1278 LRNQF
-1283 TPIKVSDFAFERMRE
+1283 TPIKISDFAYQTMRK
-1298 NSMSRDGSD
+1298 NSIQRDGSD
-1307 VSRSV
+1307 VSRPV
-1312 RRITNDIYRGLSRTP
+1312 RTISNGLYRGLSNTT
-1327 IFENPGS
+1327 
-1334 LFENI
+1334 LFDSPNNLFDNI

-1373 NVAPLGGTISPGD
+1373 NVIPAGGTISQTD

-1393 GDIDITEALVNRG
+1393 GNIDITEALVNRG

>member
-1 MAKVRDPLGNLVETQ
+1 MVTETDRFGFPVLGESESKET
-16 EPGKLDTQIVN
+16 PIIN
-27 NKFLDP
+27 NKKVDRFGFP
-33 LGNVV
+33 V
-38 EVEKPI
+38 EVDKPI
-44 GTNFRF
+44 GTKSKF

-55 KPKEDKEGFIEKYIV
+55 TPKDDNEGFIEKYIV

-103 GSDLTRKVE
+103 GTDLTRKVE

-148 VALKAANGLIKAR
+148 AALKAANVLIKAR
-161 GIGGRLAGKSDF
+161 NIGGKTSF

-184 LAGVAETA
+184 LAGGAETA

-216 DINATGRELAARRL
+216 DINATGRELAAKRL
-230 KNKFKFGVEGALG
+230 ANKFKFGVEGALG

-257 LFKNSAPAFTGLL
+257 LFKGSAPAFTGML
-270 KHVGVNKNNVK
+270 KHIGVNKNNVQ
-281 FLEFDETLNTN
+281 FLEFDEALNKN
-292 VLKEKS
+292 VLKEKA

-309 ILRWVDKNVLS
+309 ILRWVDKNILS
-320 PFRARGNLPREVFEA
+320 PFRARGNLPQDVFEA
-335 NRTKINKL
+335 NRIKINTL
-343 RSVTE
+343 RKVAE

-366 PKIGGTI
+366 PRIGGAI

-401 PKKNVKTGE
+401 QKVDVKTGAKT
-410 EIPVFTKELEE
+410 PMTAKELEE
-421 GMKEYNIPTELLP
+421 AMKGYNIPSELLP
-434 YIRNIRGSID
+434 YIQKIRNSID
-444 NMSDTLAEM
+444 EMSGSLAEM
-453 PGFTMKNGADFQ
+453 PGFTLKNGKDFQ
-465 NVVANNIG
+465 HVVANNIG

-479 YRLYGSKVERGQWL
+479 YRLYGSKTERGQWL
-493 NTLRNTPEG
+493 NTLNNTPEG
-502 NEIIGRART
+502 QAIKEKARI
-511 YIKNNNPRMSD
+511 YIKNNNPGISD
-522 DAVQLELDNL
+522 DMVELELKNL

-537 ENILGGA
+537 EDVLGGA

-550 FDSEIKKVRQDIPGP
+550 FDNAIKQTREQIPGE

-599 LLKVGKG
+599 LLKKGKG
-606 KYFFEPPKMLKKK
+606 KYFFEPPKILRKK
-619 VPEGDIVA
+619 VPEGDAVA
-627 EAEALRKPDEVASST
+627 KEGDEFTSAT
-642 TPIGEG
+642 TPVGEG

-654 TIVSDGPLNG
+654 TIISDGPLNG
-664 YKTTPE
+664 YKTTPQ
-670 IAKALENISNSKQNA
+670 IADALKNISNSKQNA
-685 DMLSSLYYKVFLGP
+685 DNLAELYYKVFLGP

-739 AEDFKKA
+739 AEDFKRA
-746 YKLVTTRSKSA
+746 YKLVTARSKSA

-771 EYKEYVKEYTELQEL
+771 DYKNYVDEYTELQEL

-809 QNLTEEG
+809 QNLSEEG

-830 FNKLRGVAR
+830 FNKARGVAR
-839 TAYQAE
+839 TVYQAE
-845 DDLYKIQNFYSEKR
+845 DDLYKIQNFYSEQR

-865 KKEFEKNPEAF
+865 QKMYNSNQAKFIDDF
-876 AKKYEKEIARVNPT
+876 ADEIARVNPS
-890 LTKEEALADIM
+890 LTREEALATM
-901 PKPYDMPGEK
+901 RTKEGF
-911 GLLGES
+911 
-917 GIDRFVKLKAADTVK
+917 DRFIKLKAADTVK

-939 YIGAFGQTLRR
+939 YIGSFGQMLRR

-965 TGINTTRQGLKE
+965 TGFNTTRQGLKE
-977 VLEGNVG
+977 VLDPSGKLVG
-984 MGTTRLA
+984 IGTTRLA
-991 GVATFGLGLGKGL
+991 GVATFGIGLGKGL

-1058 TQPLRSAMNGFDAAR
+1058 TQPLRSAMNGYDAAR
-1073 DQGQGVLQSFDDGA
+1073 DQGQNALQSFDDAA

-1095 SPFVE
+1095 APFME
-1100 ESIAFEFMADVFLR
+1100 ESIAFSFIGDVFLR
-1114 GGESREGRRIWNP
+1114 GGETRDGRRLWNP
-1127 QDSFGNKL
+1127 EDSFGNKL
-1135 ASTAA
+1135 SATAA
-1140 ELLRTASPGSIRQF
+1140 EALKTASPGSLPAFHRL
-1154 ERIYLSGFGK
+1154 YLSGIGK
-1164 KDKYNRGYKFLNEA
+1164 KDQYNRGYKFLNEA

-1187 NPFIEDGINFK
+1187 NPFVEDGINFK
-1198 VSDNKRALADSKKL
+1198 ISDNKRALANSKKL
-1212 FTSTAYRADATS
+1212 FTSVAYRADSTS
-1224 GEIVDAYQ
+1224 AEIVDAYS
-1232 KANDAKLRNDQAL
+1232 KANEAKLRNDQVL
-1245 FKSIQAA
+1245 FKSIEAA
-1252 RKLGMSD
+1252 RKLGVSE
-1259 REIRKII
+1259 RQIRKIV
-1266 GERYSRTEANKL
+1266 GERYSSNEARKL
-1278 IRNTF
+1278 IRNQF
-1283 TPIKVSDFAFERMRE
+1283 TPIKVSDFAFKTMRD
-1298 NSMSRDGSD
+1298 NSRTRDGSD
-1307 VSRSV
+1307 VSRVV
-1312 RRITNDIYRGLSRTP
+1312 RRITNNIYRGFSRTP
-1327 IFENPGS
+1327 IFENPNT

-1349 TRPKTADAAPLI
+1349 TRPKTSDAAPLI
-1361 SSAPTTVAPVAP
+1361 SSAPTVTTPIAP
-1373 NVAPLGGTISPGD
+1373 NVVPAGGTISQTD

>member
-1 MAKVRDPLGNLVETQ
+1 MVTETDRFGFPVLGENESKET
-16 EPGKLDTQIVN
+16 PIIN
-27 NKFLDP
+27 NKKVDRFGFP
-33 LGNVV
+33 I
-38 EVEKPI
+38 EVDKPI
-44 GTNFRF
+44 GTNNKF

-55 KPKEDKEGFIEKYIV
+55 TPKDDKEGFFEKYIA
-70 DPITAGA
+70 DPITAGV
-77 AGVGEGAFKLA
+77 AGVGEGAIKLA

-103 GSDLTRKVE
+103 GTDLTRKVE

-161 GIGGRLAGKSDF
+161 NIGGKTSF

-184 LAGVAETA
+184 LAGGAETA

-216 DINATGRELAARRL
+216 DINATGRELAAKRL
-230 KNKFKFGVEGALG
+230 ANKFKFGVEGALG

-257 LFKNSAPAFTGLL
+257 LFKGSAPAFTGML
-270 KHVGVNKNNVK
+270 KHIGVNKNNIK
-281 FLEFDETLNTN
+281 FLEFDPELNAN
-292 VLKEKS
+292 VLKEKA
-298 IDEGFQFNKNN
+298 IDQGFQFNKNN

-320 PFRARGNLPREVFEA
+320 PFRARGNLPKEVFEA
-335 NRTKINKL
+335 NREKINTL
-343 RSVTE
+343 RKVAE
-348 RVRVETL
+348 RVRVDTL

-366 PKIGGTI
+366 PRIGGVI

-401 PKKNVKTGE
+401 PKVNVKTGE
-410 EIPVFTKELEE
+410 EIPVFAKELEE
-421 GMKEYNIPTELLP
+421 AMKDFNIPTELLP

-444 NMSDTLAEM
+444 NMSDTLVEM
-453 PGFTMKNGADFQ
+453 PGFTMKNGREFQ
-465 NVVANNIG
+465 DVVAANIG

-479 YRLYGSKVERGQWL
+479 YRLYGSKTERGQWL
-493 NTLRNTPEG
+493 NTLNNTPEG
-502 NEIIGRART
+502 QAIKEKARI
-511 YIKNNNPRMSD
+511 YIRNNNPRMSD
-522 DAVQLELDNL
+522 DMVELELKNL

-537 ENILGGA
+537 EQVMDGA
-544 ISRVAK
+544 IARVAK
-550 FDSEIKKVRQDIPGP
+550 FDSEIKKVRNEIPEP

-606 KYFFEPPKMLKKK
+606 KYFFEPPKVLRKK
-619 VPEGDIVA
+619 VPEGDIVG
-627 EAEALRKPDEVASST
+627 ETEALRKPDEFSSST

-670 IAKALENISNSKQNA
+670 IAKALENISSSKKNA
-685 DMLSSLYYKVFLGP
+685 DTLASLYYKVFLGP

-739 AEDFKKA
+739 AEDFGRA
-746 YKLVTTRSKSA
+746 YKLVTARSKSA

-771 EYKEYVKEYTELQEL
+771 EYKKYVDEYTELQGL

-809 QNLTEEG
+809 QNLSEEG

-830 FNKLRGVAR
+830 FNKARGVAR

-845 DDLYKIQNFYSEKR
+845 DDLYKIQNFYSEQR
-859 KFTNVY
+859 KFNNVY
-865 KKEFEKNPEAF
+865 QKMYNSNPTKFVDDYAD
-876 AKKYEKEIARVNPT
+876 EIARVNPT
-890 LTKEEALADIM
+890 LTREEALATMRTKEGFDKFI
-901 PKPYDMPGEK
+901 
-911 GLLGES
+911 
-917 GIDRFVKLKAADTVK
+917 KLKAADTVK

-939 YIGAFGQTLRR
+939 YIGAFGQALRR
-950 LPVGNFVSFPLEIIR
+950 MPVGNFVSFPLEIIR
-965 TGINTTRQGLKE
+965 TGFNTTRQGLKE
-977 VLEGNVG
+977 VLDPNTVG
-984 MGTTRLA
+984 IGTTRLA
-991 GVATFGLGLGKGL
+991 GVATFGIGLGKGL

-1019 NALREYLPEWSKDS
+1019 NALREYLPDWSKDS

-1058 TQPLRSAMNGFDAAR
+1058 TQPLRSAMNGYDAAR
-1073 DQGQGVLQSFDDGA
+1073 DQGQNALQSFDDAA

-1095 SPFVE
+1095 SPFIE
-1100 ESIAFEFMADVFLR
+1100 ESIAFGFLGDVFLR
-1114 GGESREGRRIWNP
+1114 GGETRDGRRLWNP
-1127 QDSFGNKL
+1127 EDSFGNKL
-1135 ASTAA
+1135 AATATEA
-1140 ELLRTASPGSIRQF
+1140 LKTASPGSLPAFHRL
-1154 ERIYLSGFGK
+1154 YLSGIGK
-1164 KDKYNRGYKFLNEA
+1164 KDQYNRGYKFLNEA
-1178 SGLLGFRIQ
+1178 TGLLGFRIQ
-1187 NPFIEDGINFK
+1187 NPFVEDGINFK
-1198 VSDNKRALADSKKL
+1198 ISDNKRALANSKKL
-1212 FTSTAYRADATS
+1212 FTSVAYRADSTS
-1224 GEIVDAYQ
+1224 AEIVDAYN
-1232 KANDAKLRNDQAL
+1232 KANEAKLRNDQVL
-1245 FKSIQAA
+1245 FKSIEAA
-1252 RKLGMSD
+1252 RKLGVN
-1259 REIRKII
+1259 EKQIRKIV
-1266 GERYSRTEANKL
+1266 GERYSSSEARKL
-1278 IRNTF
+1278 IKNQF
-1283 TPIKVSDFAFERMRE
+1283 TPIKVSDFAFKTMRD
-1298 NSMSRDGSD
+1298 NSRTRDGSD
-1307 VSRSV
+1307 VSRVV
-1312 RRITNDIYRGLSRTP
+1312 RRITNNIYRGLSRTP
-1327 IFENPGS
+1327 IFENPDT

-1349 TRPKTADAAPLI
+1349 TRPKTSDAAPLI
-1361 SSAPTTVAPVAP
+1361 SSAPTVTTPIAP

>member
-1 MAKVRDPLGNLVETQ
+1 MVTETDRFGFPVLGESESKET
-16 EPGKLDTQIVN
+16 PIIN
-27 NKFLDP
+27 NKKVDRFGFP
-33 LGNVV
+33 V
-38 EVEKPI
+38 EVDKPI
-44 GTNFRF
+44 GTKSKF

-55 KPKEDKEGFIEKYIV
+55 TPKDDNEGFIEKYIV

-103 GSDLTRKVE
+103 GTDLTRKVE

-148 VALKAANGLIKAR
+148 AALKAANVLIKAR
-161 GIGGRLAGKSDF
+161 NIGGKTSF

-184 LAGVAETA
+184 LAGGAETA

-216 DINATGRELAARRL
+216 DINATGRELAAKRL
-230 KNKFKFGVEGALG
+230 ANKFKFGVEGALG

-257 LFKNSAPAFTGLL
+257 LFKGSAPAFTGML
-270 KHVGVNKNNVK
+270 KHIGVNKNNVQ
-281 FLEFDETLNTN
+281 FLEFDEALNKN
-292 VLKEKS
+292 VLKEKA

-309 ILRWVDKNVLS
+309 ILRWVDKNILS
-320 PFRARGNLPREVFEA
+320 PFRARGNLPQDVFEA
-335 NRTKINKL
+335 NRIKINTL
-343 RSVTE
+343 RKVAE

-366 PKIGGTI
+366 PRIGGAI

-401 PKKNVKTGE
+401 QKVDVKTGAKT
-410 EIPVFTKELEE
+410 PMTAKELEE
-421 GMKEYNIPTELLP
+421 AMKGYNIPSELLP
-434 YIRNIRGSID
+434 YIQKIRNSID
-444 NMSDTLAEM
+444 EMSGSLAEM
-453 PGFTMKNGADFQ
+453 PGFTLKNGKDFQ
-465 NVVANNIG
+465 HVVANNIG

-479 YRLYGSKVERGQWL
+479 YRLYGSKTERGQWL
-493 NTLRNTPEG
+493 NTLNNTPEG
-502 NEIIGRART
+502 QAIKEKARI
-511 YIKNNNPRMSD
+511 YIKNNNPGISD
-522 DAVQLELDNL
+522 DMVELELKNL

-537 ENILGGA
+537 EDVLGGA

-550 FDSEIKKVRQDIPGP
+550 FDNAIKQTREQIPGE

-599 LLKVGKG
+599 LLKKGKG
-606 KYFFEPPKMLKKK
+606 KYFFEPPKILRKK
-619 VPEGDIVA
+619 VPEGDAVA
-627 EAEALRKPDEVASST
+627 KEGDEFTSAT
-642 TPIGEG
+642 TPVGEG

-654 TIVSDGPLNG
+654 TIISDGPLNG
-664 YKTTPE
+664 YKTTPQ
-670 IAKALENISNSKQNA
+670 IADALKNISNSKQNA
-685 DMLSSLYYKVFLGP
+685 DNLAELYYKVFLGP

-739 AEDFKKA
+739 AEDFKRA
-746 YKLVTTRSKSA
+746 YKLVTARSKSA

-771 EYKEYVKEYTELQEL
+771 DYKNYVDEYTELQEL

-809 QNLTEEG
+809 QNLSEEG

-830 FNKLRGVAR
+830 FNKARGVAR
-839 TAYQAE
+839 TVYQAE
-845 DDLYKIQNFYSEKR
+845 DDLYKIQNFYSEQR

-865 KKEFEKNPEAF
+865 QKMYNSNQAKFIDDF
-876 AKKYEKEIARVNPT
+876 ADEIARVNPS
-890 LTKEEALADIM
+890 LTREEALATM
-901 PKPYDMPGEK
+901 RTKEGF
-911 GLLGES
+911 
-917 GIDRFVKLKAADTVK
+917 DRFIKLKAADTVK

-939 YIGAFGQTLRR
+939 YIGSFGQMLRR

-965 TGINTTRQGLKE
+965 TGFNTTRQGLKE
-977 VLEGNVG
+977 VLDPSGKLVG
-984 MGTTRLA
+984 IGTTRLA
-991 GVATFGLGLGKGL
+991 GVATFGIGLGKGL

-1058 TQPLRSAMNGFDAAR
+1058 TQPLRSAMNGYDAAR
-1073 DQGQGVLQSFDDGA
+1073 DQGQNALQSFDDAA

-1095 SPFVE
+1095 APFME
-1100 ESIAFEFMADVFLR
+1100 ESIAFSFIGDVFLR
-1114 GGESREGRRIWNP
+1114 GGETRDGRRLWNP
-1127 QDSFGNKL
+1127 EDSFGNKL
-1135 ASTAA
+1135 SATAA
-1140 ELLRTASPGSIRQF
+1140 EALKTASPGSLPAFHRL
-1154 ERIYLSGFGK
+1154 YLSGIGK
-1164 KDKYNRGYKFLNEA
+1164 KDQYNRGYKFLNEA

-1187 NPFIEDGINFK
+1187 NPFVEDGINFK
-1198 VSDNKRALADSKKL
+1198 ISDNKRALANSKKL
-1212 FTSTAYRADATS
+1212 FTSVAYRADSTS
-1224 GEIVDAYQ
+1224 AEIVDAYS
-1232 KANDAKLRNDQAL
+1232 KANEAKLRNDQVL
-1245 FKSIQAA
+1245 FKSIEAA
-1252 RKLGMSD
+1252 RKLGVSE
-1259 REIRKII
+1259 RQIRKIV
-1266 GERYSRTEANKL
+1266 GERYSSNEARKL
-1278 IRNTF
+1278 IRNQF
-1283 TPIKVSDFAFERMRE
+1283 TPIKVSDFAFKTMRD
-1298 NSMSRDGSD
+1298 NSRTRDGSD
-1307 VSRSV
+1307 VSRVV
-1312 RRITNDIYRGLSRTP
+1312 RRITNNIYRGFSRTP
-1327 IFENPGS
+1327 IFENPNT

-1349 TRPKTADAAPLI
+1349 TRPKTSDAAPLI
-1361 SSAPTTVAPVAP
+1361 SSAPTTVAPIAP
-1373 NVAPLGGTISPGD
+1373 NVAPLGGTISQTD

>member
-1 MAKVRDPLGNLVETQ
+1 MVTQTDRFGNPIGGQPQPTES
-16 EPGKLDTQIVN
+16 PIIN
-27 NKFLDP
+27 NKKVDRF
-33 LGNVV
+33 GNSI
-38 EVEKPI
+38 EVDKSI
-44 GTNFRF
+44 GTNFKF

-55 KPKEDKEGFIEKYIV
+55 TPKDDNEGFFEKYIA
-70 DPITAGA
+70 DPITAGV
-77 AGVGEGAFKLA
+77 AGVGEGAIKLA
-88 EGTLSLGT
+88 EGTLTLGT
-96 ILVDLGV
+96 ILLDLGV
-103 GSDLTRKVE
+103 GTDVTRKVE

-161 GIGGRLAGKSDF
+161 NIGGKTGF

-184 LAGVAETA
+184 LAGGAETA

-216 DINATGRELAARRL
+216 DVNATGRELAARRL

-257 LFKNSAPAFTGLL
+257 LFKGSAPAFTGML
-270 KHVGVNKNNVK
+270 KHIGVNKNNIK
-281 FLEFDETLNTN
+281 FLEFDPEKNAN
-292 VLKEKS
+292 VLKEKA

-309 ILRWVDKNVLS
+309 ILRWIDKNVLS
-320 PFRARGNLPREVFEA
+320 PFRARGNLPKEVFEA
-335 NRTKINKL
+335 NREKINKL
-343 RSVTE
+343 RSVAE
-348 RVRVETL
+348 QVRVDTL

-366 PKIGGTI
+366 PRIGGAI

-401 PKKNVKTGE
+401 DKIDVKTGARTPVTTE
-410 EIPVFTKELEE
+410 ELTTA
-421 GMKEYNIPTELLP
+421 MKEFNIPSELLP
-434 YIRNIRGSID
+434 YIQKIRSSID
-444 NMSDTLAEM
+444 GMSDNLAKMDNFTLKDAE
-453 PGFTMKNGADFQ
+453 KFQ
-465 NVVANNIG
+465 EIVASNIG

-493 NTLRNTPEG
+493 NTLNNTAE
-502 NEIIGRART
+502 GRAIKEKARI
-511 YIKNNNPRMSD
+511 YIKNNNPGMSD
-522 DAVQLELDNL
+522 DMIEVELKNL

-537 ENILGGA
+537 ENVLGGA

-550 FDSEIKKVRQDIPGP
+550 FDSEIQKVRQDIPEP

-599 LLKVGKG
+599 LLKKGKG
-606 KYFFEPPKMLKKK
+606 KYFFEPPKVLRKK
-619 VPEGDIVA
+619 VADGDA
-627 EAEALRKPDEVASST
+627 TADDFASST
-642 TPIGEG
+642 VPIGEG

-664 YKTTPE
+664 YRTTPE

-685 DMLSSLYYKVFLGP
+685 DNLASLYYKVFLAP

-714 HARNVISAAS
+714 HARNIISAAS

-739 AEDFKKA
+739 AEDMKRA
-746 YKLVTTRSKSA
+746 YKLVTARSKSA

-771 EYKEYVKEYTELQEL
+771 EYKKYVDEYTELQEL

-799 QSLDEVSAGL
+799 QSLDEISYGL
-809 QNLTEEG
+809 QNLSEEG

-845 DDLYKIQNFYSEKR
+845 DDLYKIQNFYSEQR

-865 KKEFEKNPEAF
+865 QKMYNQNQ
-876 AKKYEKEIARVNPT
+876 AKFIDDYADEIARVNPT
-890 LTKEEALADIM
+890 LTREEALATM
-901 PKPYDMPGEK
+901 RTKEGF
-911 GLLGES
+911 
-917 GIDRFVKLKAADTVK
+917 DRFIKLKAADTVK

-977 VLEGNVG
+977 VLDPNTVG
-984 MGTTRLA
+984 IGTTRLA
-991 GVATFGLGLGKGL
+991 GVATFGIALGKGL

-1058 TQPLRSAMNGFDAAR
+1058 TLPLRAAMNGYDTAR
-1073 DQGQGVLQSFDDGA
+1073 DQGQNTLQSFDDAA

-1095 SPFVE
+1095 SPFIE
-1100 ESIAFEFMADVFLR
+1100 ESIAFGFLSDVFLR
-1114 GGESREGRRIWNP
+1114 GGETRDGRRLWNP
-1127 QDSFGNKL
+1127 EDSFGNKL
-1135 ASTAA
+1135 AATATEA
-1140 ELLRTASPGSIRQF
+1140 LRTASPGSLPAFHRL
-1154 ERIYLSGFGK
+1154 YLSGFGS

-1187 NPFIEDGINFK
+1187 NPFVEDGINFK
-1198 VSDNKRALADSKKL
+1198 ISDNKRAVANSKRL
-1212 FTSTAYRADATS
+1212 FTSVAYRADATS
-1224 GEIVDAYQ
+1224 GEIVDAYNR
-1232 KANDAKLRNDQAL
+1232 ANEAKLRNDQVL
-1245 FKSIQAA
+1245 FKSIEAA
-1252 RKLGMSD
+1252 RKLGVS
-1259 REIRKII
+1259 EKQIRKIV
-1266 GERYSRTEANKL
+1266 GERYSSSEARKL
-1278 IRNTF
+1278 IRNQF
-1283 TPIKVSDFAFERMRE
+1283 TPIKISDFAFKTMRD
-1298 NSMSRDGSD
+1298 NSRTRDGSD
-1307 VSRSV
+1307 VSRVV
-1312 RRITNDIYRGLSRTP
+1312 RRITNSIYRGLRRTP
-1327 IFENPGS
+1327 IFDNPDT

-1361 SSAPTTVAPVAP
+1361 SSAPTVTAPIAP
-1373 NVAPLGGTISPGD
+1373 NVAPLGGTISQAD

-1393 GDIDITEALVNRG
+1393 GDIDITEALVRRS